1 MKKFY
6 FLFLFALIAS
16 IGNLYAAEKTV
27 TWNFAGRK
35 SGTGATTSCELK
47 VQSGSASGTWKIT
60 ASKKFSA
67 QTGRGSTSVTLG
79 SKNDPCT
86 DAKLELTN
94 SPIPEG
100 AQIKKVSITAKT
112 NNANGATF
120 GLQIGG
126 VSSET
131 TLTFDKTKTTQE
143 FTESKVGNVVLVI
156 NTLNQS
162 NVSLYSISITYEE
175 VAETKC
181 AKPTFN
187 LENGKTYTDAQTL
200 VITSTTADAT
210 IHYTINRGEE
220 KTGQPAEFTENG
232 EYTVDAWA
240 TKDNLTES
248 DHASIKFTIAKKCAA
263 PTFTPAAG
271 FLKLGNAI
279 TFTSAT
285 ADAEV
290 YYQYSYNGG
299 EYTSFVKGTSFTP
312 DKEGTYKIIAK
323 ATKTGL
329 EDGVSG
335 EQIYEVGNLVFY
347 ESFDKNDGTGGNDGK
362 WSGSIASN
370 DIQYDVTGWT
380 CQNASGAN
388 KCAKFGTSSKKGT
401 ATTPALTDLE
411 GDAILTFK
419 AAPWNTEGGKMSVT
433 ISDGTIET
441 SEFELINNT
450 FTEYS
455 VKISGGATSKITFT
469 SSEARFFLDEVKV
482 KQVAVATPTITPN
495 GGDVKVGDKITF
507 ATKTDGAT
515 LSYSTDGGQTW
526 TPGSE
531 YAAAT
536 VGELNLWVK
545 ATKGSD
551 ESAVAKA
558 TFNVVDPNAIGS
570 VNINITADKTA
581 KTGELFGTMTVAVPM
596 PINATVM
603 DVVIKKD
610 GKEFSSDK
618 NLTAEFSKEITET
631 GTYEIDVTANNDKEI
646 IGDKKT
652 AEFYSNKLTDIA
664 DFLLYGPECNN
675 LFGSD
680 VVYEFTCPLSVTYA
694 NGSNL
699 WVTDGTDGMLIFQRG
714 GFSTAYTNGTVF
726 AKGIKGQYT
735 VYNNTIEL
743 TEPVLTET
751 TEGATVDPKQ
761 IEIAAISADNQNQF
775 VIIKDAVLNVKNET
789 FADAAG
795 NTVDMYD
802 KKFCTVPAD
811 GTYDVVG
818 IVSYYGY
825 SEAEAA
831 TQVYPL
837 AFLTAPTAT
846 LGFTAAEINEMPWLA
861 ANDKVLTEEATEV
874 KDASCV
880 KLTCE
885 EGAQIE
891 YTLVSAETGSSTAT
905 VESGAE
911 IVGLIKGEVYEL
923 TVCAVKGG
931 YKSASRQYTFTITG
945 STSSVSSMSAEG
957 VKVFA
962 TEGGVEVVAAE
973 ATDVAVYTVAGQLVR
988 QARVAEDSTLVNVAP
1003 GFYVVRA
1010 NGTATK
1016 VIVR

>member
-16 IGNLYAAEKTV
+16 ISNLYAAEKTV
-27 TWNFAGRK
+27 TWNFDEFPGDGLKADGFVTYVLSGEKCASTGGKASANIVTVNKYVNITNISFKISKTSDNKKTSVYKVYISENGK
-35 SGTGATTSCELK
+35 SWTNVGASPNYTDDKGIVKGKWTDVSLDFSTDADKKTGY
-47 VQSGSASGTWKIT
+47 VKIEYT
-60 ASKKFSA
+60 
-67 QTGRGSTSVTLG
+67 GSTAVRLI
-79 SKNDPCT
+79 
-86 DAKLELTN
+86 DA
-94 SPIPEG
+94 
-100 AQIKKVSITAKT
+100 
-112 NNANGATF
+112 
-120 GLQIGG
+120 
-126 VSSET
+126 
-131 TLTFDKTKTTQE
+131 
-143 FTESKVGNVVLVI
+143 
-156 NTLNQS
+156 
-162 NVSLYSISITYEE
+162 ISITYEE
-175 VAETKC
+175 AEGPTPVVSKC
-181 AKPTFN
+181 AT
-187 LENGKTYTDAQTL
+187 
-200 VITSTTADAT
+200 
-210 IHYTINRGEE
+210 
-220 KTGQPAEFTENG
+220 
-232 EYTVDAWA
+232 
-240 TKDNLTES
+240 
-248 DHASIKFTIAKKCAA
+248 

-299 EYTSFVKGTSFTP
+299 EYNSFVKGTSFTP

-329 EDGVSG
+329 EDGVSE

-347 ESFDKNDGTGGNDGK
+347 ESFDKNDGTGGNDGQ
-362 WSGSIASN
+362 WSGNIATN
-370 DIQYDVTGWT
+370 EIQYDVAGWT
-380 CQNASGAN
+380 CENEKGAN
-388 KCAKFGTSSKKGT
+388 KCAKFGASTKGK
-401 ATTPALTDLE
+401 ATTPALTGLG
-411 GDAILTFK
+411 GDAVLTFK
-419 AAPWNTEGGKMSVT
+419 AGAWNIEKEKTTLNISITNGTLDKTSV
-433 ISDGTIET
+433 DLKKGE
-441 SEFELINNT
+441 
-450 FTEYS
+450 FTEYT
-455 VKISGGATSKITFT
+455 INITGADATSKITF
-469 SSEARFFLDEVKV
+469 EAAVDKNNRFFLDEVKV

-515 LSYSTDGGQTW
+515 LSYSTDEGKTW

-536 VGELNLWVK
+536 VGALNLWVK

-581 KTGELFGTMTVAVPM
+581 KTGELFGTMIVAVPM

-699 WVTDGTDGMLIFQRG
+699 WVTDGRDGMLIFQRG

-795 NTVDMYD
+795 NTVDMFN
-802 KKFCTVPAD
+802 KEFCTVPAD

-818 IVSYYGY
+818 IVSYFGY
-825 SEAEAA
+825 PNNVPA

-945 STSSVSSMSAEG
+945 STSSVSSMSSEG

-962 TEGGVEVVAAE
+962 AEGGVEVVAEEAAE
-973 ATDVAVYTVAGQLVR
+973 VAVYTAAGQLVR
-988 QARVAEDSTLVNVAP
+988 QARVAEGSTLVNVAP

>member
-16 IGNLYAAEKTV
+16 ISNLYAAEKTV
-27 TWNFAGRK
+27 TYTFTSKTWEAAEGNWNPLKEGNSKEDRGVAVTSAV
-35 SGTGATTSCELK
+35 SGASAESP
-47 VQSGSASGTWKIT
+47 SGFSKIT
-60 ASKKFSA
+60 SVNMVWSTSKKGVGTINMYIS
-67 QTGRGSTSVTLG
+67 G
-79 SKNDPCT
+79 
-86 DAKLELTN
+86 E
-94 SPIPEG
+94 
-100 AQIKKVSITAKT
+100 KV
-112 NNANGATF
+112 G
-120 GLQIGG
+120 
-126 VSSET
+126 SET
-131 TLTFDKTKTTQE
+131 VGKSMSNKNFSVATDPSNTSGVVKFDVKCTAGTIYIK
-143 FTESKVGNVVLVI
+143 
-156 NTLNQS
+156 
-162 NVSLYSISITYEE
+162 SISITYEE

-181 AKPTFN
+181 AT
-187 LENGKTYTDAQTL
+187 
-200 VITSTTADAT
+200 
-210 IHYTINRGEE
+210 
-220 KTGQPAEFTENG
+220 
-232 EYTVDAWA
+232 
-240 TKDNLTES
+240 
-248 DHASIKFTIAKKCAA
+248 

-271 FLKLGNAI
+271 YLKLGNAI

-285 ADAEV
+285 ADAEIS
-290 YYQYSYNGG
+290 YQYSYNGG

-526 TPGSE
+526 TQGSE

-536 VGELNLWVK
+536 VGALNLWVK

-631 GTYEIDVTANNDKEI
+631 GTYEIEVIAMNDNEGI
-646 IGDKKT
+646 TEDKKT
-652 AEFYSNKLTDIA
+652 AKFYSNKLTDIE

-680 VVYEFTCPLSVTYA
+680 VVYEFTCPLSVTFS
-694 NGSNL
+694 NGENL
-699 WVTDGTDGMLIFQRG
+699 WVTDGTDGMLIFKKG

-735 VYNNTIEL
+735 VYRNTIEL
-743 TEPVLTET
+743 LNPTLTET
-751 TEGATVDPKQ
+751 TEGATIDPKQ
-761 IEIAAISADNQNQF
+761 IEIAGISADNQNQF

-861 ANDKVLTEEATEV
+861 ANDIVLTEDGSFENMN
-874 KDASCV
+874 ASCV

-891 YTLVSAETGSSTAT
+891 YTLDSGEPSPSTAT
-905 VESGAE
+905 VESGTE
-911 IVGLIKGEVYEL
+911 IGFTDGESYML

-931 YKSASRQYTFTITG
+931 YKSASREYLFSIG
-945 STSSVSSMSAEG
+945 KTSSVSSMSVDG

-962 TEGGVEVVAAE
+962 AEGGVEVVADEAAE
-973 ATDVAVYTVAGQLVR
+973 VAVYTAAGQLVR
-988 QARVAEDSTLVNVAP
+988 QARVAEGSTLVNVAP

>member
-1 MKKFY
+1 M
-6 FLFLFALIAS
+6 FALIAS

-60 ASKKFSA
+60 ASEKFSA
-67 QTGRGSTSVTLG
+67 QTGSGSTSVTLG
-79 SKNDPCT
+79 SRNNPCI

-100 AQIKKVSITAKT
+100 AQIKKVSITANT
-112 NNANGATF
+112 NKAKGATF

-131 TLTFDKTKTTQE
+131 TLTFDNTRTTQE
-143 FTESKVGNVVLVI
+143 FTESKVGNIVLVI
-156 NTLNQS
+156 NTLNKP

-181 AKPTFN
+181 A
-187 LENGKTYTDAQTL
+187 
-200 VITSTTADAT
+200 
-210 IHYTINRGEE
+210 
-220 KTGQPAEFTENG
+220 
-232 EYTVDAWA
+232 
-240 TKDNLTES
+240 
-248 DHASIKFTIAKKCAA
+248 
-263 PTFTPAAG
+263 
-271 FLKLGNAI
+271 
-279 TFTSAT
+279 
-285 ADAEV
+285 
-290 YYQYSYNGG
+290 
-299 EYTSFVKGTSFTP
+299 
-312 DKEGTYKIIAK
+312 
-323 ATKTGL
+323 
-329 EDGVSG
+329 
-335 EQIYEVGNLVFY
+335 
-347 ESFDKNDGTGGNDGK
+347 
-362 WSGSIASN
+362 
-370 DIQYDVTGWT
+370 
-380 CQNASGAN
+380 
-388 KCAKFGTSSKKGT
+388 
-401 ATTPALTDLE
+401 
-411 GDAILTFK
+411 
-419 AAPWNTEGGKMSVT
+419 
-433 ISDGTIET
+433 
-441 SEFELINNT
+441 
-450 FTEYS
+450 
-455 VKISGGATSKITFT
+455 
-469 SSEARFFLDEVKV
+469 
-482 KQVAVATPTITPN
+482 TPTITPN
-495 GGDVKVGDKITF
+495 GGDVNVGGKITF

-515 LSYSTDGGQTW
+515 LSYSTDEGKTW

-531 YAAAT
+531 YTATT
-536 VGELNLWVK
+536 VGALNLWVK
-545 ATKGSD
+545 ATKDSD

-570 VNINITADKTA
+570 VNINITADKKA
-581 KTGELFGTMTVAVPM
+581 KTGEFFGTMTVAVPM
-596 PINATVM
+596 PINATEM
-603 DVVIKKD
+603 DVVIKKN
-610 GKEFSSDK
+610 GKEFSSD
-618 NLTAEFSKEITET
+618 NGLMAEFSKEITET
-631 GTYEIDVTANNDKEI
+631 GTYEINVTAKNDNDITE
-646 IGDKKT
+646 GTGT
-652 AEFYSNKLTDIA
+652 AIFYSNKLTDIA

-680 VVYEFTCPLSVTYA
+680 VVYEFTCPLSVTFSK
-694 NGSNL
+694 GENL
-699 WVTDGTDGMLIFQRG
+699 WVTDGTDGMLIFKRG
-714 GFSTAYTNGTVF
+714 GFTTAYTNGTVF
-726 AKGIKGQYT
+726 AKGIKGQYY

-743 TEPVLTET
+743 TSPILTET

-761 IEIAAISADNQNQF
+761 IEIAAITADNQNQF
-775 VIIKDAVLNVKNET
+775 VVIKDAVLNVKNKT
-789 FADAAG
+789 FADATG

-818 IVSYYGY
+818 IVSYFGY
-825 SEAEAA
+825 SEAVAA

-846 LGFTAAEINEMPWLA
+846 LGFTAAEIKKNPWIA

-891 YTLVSAETGSSTAT
+891 YTLVSAEIGSSTAT

-911 IVGLIKGEVYEL
+911 IVGLIKDESYEL

-931 YKSASRQYTFTITG
+931 YKSASRQYVFTITG

-962 TEGGVEVVAAE
+962 AEGGVEVVAAE

-988 QARVAEDSTLVNVAP
+988 QARVAEGNTLVNVAP

>member
-16 IGNLYAAEKTV
+16 IGNLYAAEV
-27 TWNFAGRK
+27 TD
-35 SGTGATTSCELK
+35 
-47 VQSGSASGTWKIT
+47 VIT
-60 ASKKFSA
+60 ASNLKATGTTYVVFSDVKVTSDALYSGQSA
-67 QTGRGSTSVTLG
+67 QTDNNSGIIQLTHKKKNKRNVGIVSTVSGGLIKSVLIEVDNSNTNTYSVYAKKTAYSAIENLYDTSSS
-79 SKNDPCT
+79 SKGDLI
-86 DAKLELTN
+86 LENTSTKSVDVAGEYYYIGIRSKSN
-94 SPIPEG
+94 
-100 AQIKKVSITAKT
+100 AVKIKKIT
-112 NNANGATF
+112 
-120 GLQIGG
+120 
-126 VSSET
+126 
-131 TLTFDKTKTTQE
+131 
-143 FTESKVGNVVLVI
+143 
-156 NTLNQS
+156 
-162 NVSLYSISITYEE
+162 ITY
-175 VAETKC
+175 V
-181 AKPTFN
+181 N
-187 LENGKTYTDAQTL
+187 
-200 VITSTTADAT
+200 
-210 IHYTINRGEE
+210 
-220 KTGQPAEFTENG
+220 
-232 EYTVDAWA
+232 
-240 TKDNLTES
+240 
-248 DHASIKFTIAKKCAA
+248 
-263 PTFTPAAG
+263 
-271 FLKLGNAI
+271 
-279 TFTSAT
+279 
-285 ADAEV
+285 
-290 YYQYSYNGG
+290 
-299 EYTSFVKGTSFTP
+299 
-312 DKEGTYKIIAK
+312 
-323 ATKTGL
+323 
-329 EDGVSG
+329 
-335 EQIYEVGNLVFY
+335 
-347 ESFDKNDGTGGNDGK
+347 
-362 WSGSIASN
+362 
-370 DIQYDVTGWT
+370 
-380 CQNASGAN
+380 
-388 KCAKFGTSSKKGT
+388 SS
-401 ATTPALTDLE
+401 
-411 GDAILTFK
+411 
-419 AAPWNTEGGKMSVT
+419 
-433 ISDGTIET
+433 
-441 SEFELINNT
+441 
-450 FTEYS
+450 
-455 VKISGGATSKITFT
+455 
-469 SSEARFFLDEVKV
+469 
-482 KQVAVATPTITPN
+482 VATPTITPN

-531 YAAAT
+531 YTATT
-536 VGELNLWVK
+536 VGALNLWVK

-631 GTYEIDVTANNDKEI
+631 GTYEIEVIAMNDNEGI
-646 IGDKKT
+646 TGDKKT

-818 IVSYYGY
+818 IVSYFGY
-825 SEAEAA
+825 SGAVPA

-861 ANDKVLTEEATEV
+861 ANDIVLTEDGSFENMN
-874 KDASCV
+874 ASCV

-891 YTLVSAETGSSTAT
+891 YTLDSTGSSVLTKT
-905 VESGAE
+905 VESGTE
-911 IVGLIKGEVYEL
+911 IGFTDGEYCML
-923 TVCAVKGG
+923 TVCVVKGG
-931 YKSASRQYTFTITG
+931 YKSASRKYEFGIG
-945 STSSVSSMSAEG
+945 KTSSVSSMSSEG

-962 TEGGVEVVAAE
+962 AEGGVEVVAEEAAE
-973 ATDVAVYTVAGQLVR
+973 VAVYTAAGQLVR
-988 QARVAEDSTLVNVAP
+988 QARVAEGSTLVNVAP

>member
-16 IGNLYAAEKTV
+16 IGNLYAAEV
-27 TWNFAGRK
+27 TD
-35 SGTGATTSCELK
+35 
-47 VQSGSASGTWKIT
+47 VIT
-60 ASKKFSA
+60 ASNLKATGTTYVLFSNVKVTSEASYSGQSA
-67 QTGRGSTSVTLG
+67 QTGNNTGIIQLNNSK
-79 SKNDPCT
+79 KNDHNIGIVST
-86 DAKLELTN
+86 VSGGL
-94 SPIPEG
+94 
-100 AQIKKVSITAKT
+100 IKSVSIEVD
-112 NNANGATF
+112 NSNANTYSVYAK
-120 GLQIGG
+120 
-126 VSSET
+126 
-131 TLTFDKTKTTQE
+131 KTAYSAIEDLYNDPKQGDLIL
-143 FTESKVGNVVLVI
+143 ESK
-156 NTLNQS
+156 
-162 NVSLYSISITYEE
+162 
-175 VAETKC
+175 
-181 AKPTFN
+181 
-187 LENGKTYTDAQTL
+187 
-200 VITSTTADAT
+200 ST
-210 IHYTINRGEE
+210 
-220 KTGQPAEFTENG
+220 
-232 EYTVDAWA
+232 
-240 TKDNLTES
+240 
-248 DHASIKFTIAKKCAA
+248 
-263 PTFTPAAG
+263 
-271 FLKLGNAI
+271 
-279 TFTSAT
+279 
-285 ADAEV
+285 
-290 YYQYSYNGG
+290 
-299 EYTSFVKGTSFTP
+299 
-312 DKEGTYKIIAK
+312 
-323 ATKTGL
+323 
-329 EDGVSG
+329 
-335 EQIYEVGNLVFY
+335 
-347 ESFDKNDGTGGNDGK
+347 
-362 WSGSIASN
+362 GSV
-370 DIQYDVTGWT
+370 DVTGEYYYI
-380 CQNASGAN
+380 GIR
-388 KCAKFGTSSKKGT
+388 SKK
-401 ATTPALTDLE
+401 
-411 GDAILTFK
+411 
-419 AAPWNTEGGKMSVT
+419 NV
-433 ISDGTIET
+433 
-441 SEFELINNT
+441 
-450 FTEYS
+450 
-455 VKISGGATSKITFT
+455 VKIKKITIT
-469 SSEARFFLDEVKV
+469 YINSSVS
-482 KQVAVATPTITPN
+482 TPTITPN

-515 LSYSTDGGQTW
+515 LSYSTDEGKTW

-536 VGELNLWVK
+536 VGALNLWVK

-631 GTYEIDVTANNDKEI
+631 GTYEIDVTANNDKEN

-775 VIIKDAVLNVKNET
+775 VIIKDAVLNVKNKT

-818 IVSYYGY
+818 IVSYFGY
-825 SEAEAA
+825 SGAVPA

-945 STSSVSSMSAEG
+945 STSSVSSMSVEG

-962 TEGGVEVVAAE
+962 AEGGVEVVAEEAAE
-973 ATDVAVYTVAGQLVR
+973 VAVYTAAGQLVR
-988 QARVAEDSTLVNVAP
+988 QARVAEGSTLVNVAP

>member
-60 ASKKFSA
+60 ASKKFYA
-67 QTGRGSTSVTLG
+67 QTGSGSTSVTLG

-112 NNANGATF
+112 NNAKGATF

-312 DKEGTYKIIAK
+312 DKEGTFKIIAK
-323 ATKTGL
+323 ATKTGF
-329 EDGVSG
+329 EDGVSE

-347 ESFDKNDGTGGNDGK
+347 ESFDKNDGTGGNDGQ
-362 WSGSIASN
+362 WSGNIATN

-380 CQNASGAN
+380 CPNASGAN

-469 SSEARFFLDEVKV
+469 SSEYRFFLDEVKV

-531 YAAAT
+531 YTATT
-536 VGELNLWVK
+536 VGALNLWVK

-818 IVSYYGY
+818 IVSYFGY
-825 SEAEAA
+825 SGAVPA

-962 TEGGVEVVAAE
+962 AEGGVEVVADE
-973 ATDVAVYTVAGQLVR
+973 ATDVAVYTAAGQLVR
-988 QARVAEDSTLVNVAP
+988 QARVAEGSTLVNVAP
-1003 GFYVVRA
+1003 GFYVVRT

>member
-16 IGNLYAAEKTV
+16 IGNLYAAEV
-27 TWNFAGRK
+27 TD
-35 SGTGATTSCELK
+35 
-47 VQSGSASGTWKIT
+47 VIT
-60 ASKKFSA
+60 ASNLKATGTTYVLFSNVKVTSEASYSGQSA
-67 QTGRGSTSVTLG
+67 QTGNNTGIIQLNSKKKNSRNIGIVSTVSGGLIKSVSIEVDNSNANTYSVYAKKTAYSAIEDLY
-79 SKNDPCT
+79 NDP
-86 DAKLELTN
+86 KQGNLILESKSTGSLDVAGEYYYIGIRSKSN
-94 SPIPEG
+94 
-100 AQIKKVSITAKT
+100 AVKIKKIT
-112 NNANGATF
+112 
-120 GLQIGG
+120 
-126 VSSET
+126 
-131 TLTFDKTKTTQE
+131 
-143 FTESKVGNVVLVI
+143 
-156 NTLNQS
+156 
-162 NVSLYSISITYEE
+162 ITY
-175 VAETKC
+175 V
-181 AKPTFN
+181 N
-187 LENGKTYTDAQTL
+187 
-200 VITSTTADAT
+200 
-210 IHYTINRGEE
+210 
-220 KTGQPAEFTENG
+220 
-232 EYTVDAWA
+232 
-240 TKDNLTES
+240 
-248 DHASIKFTIAKKCAA
+248 
-263 PTFTPAAG
+263 
-271 FLKLGNAI
+271 
-279 TFTSAT
+279 
-285 ADAEV
+285 
-290 YYQYSYNGG
+290 
-299 EYTSFVKGTSFTP
+299 
-312 DKEGTYKIIAK
+312 
-323 ATKTGL
+323 
-329 EDGVSG
+329 
-335 EQIYEVGNLVFY
+335 
-347 ESFDKNDGTGGNDGK
+347 
-362 WSGSIASN
+362 
-370 DIQYDVTGWT
+370 
-380 CQNASGAN
+380 
-388 KCAKFGTSSKKGT
+388 SS
-401 ATTPALTDLE
+401 
-411 GDAILTFK
+411 
-419 AAPWNTEGGKMSVT
+419 
-433 ISDGTIET
+433 
-441 SEFELINNT
+441 
-450 FTEYS
+450 
-455 VKISGGATSKITFT
+455 
-469 SSEARFFLDEVKV
+469 
-482 KQVAVATPTITPN
+482 VATPTITPN
-495 GGDVKVGDKITF
+495 GGDVNVGDKITF

-515 LSYSTDGGQTW
+515 LSYSTDEGKTW

-531 YAAAT
+531 YTAAA
-536 VGELNLWVK
+536 VGALNLWVK
-545 ATKGSD
+545 ATKDSD

-581 KTGELFGTMTVAVPM
+581 ATGELFGTMTVAVPM
-596 PINATVM
+596 PNNATKM

-618 NLTAEFSKEITET
+618 GLTAEFSKEITET

-646 IGDKKT
+646 TGDTET
-652 AEFYSNKLTDIA
+652 AKFYSNKLTDIA

-761 IEIAAISADNQNQF
+761 IEIAAIKADNQNQF
-775 VIIKDAVLNVKNET
+775 VIIKDAVLNVKNKT

-802 KKFCTVPAD
+802 KKFCTVPAN

-818 IVSYYGY
+818 IVSYFGY
-825 SEAEAA
+825 SGAVPA

-861 ANDKVLTEEATEV
+861 ANDIVLTEDGSFE
-874 KDASCV
+874 DINASCV

-891 YTLVSAETGSSTAT
+891 YTLDSGEPSPSTAT
-905 VESGAE
+905 VESGTE
-911 IVGLIKGEVYEL
+911 IGFTDGESYML

-931 YKSASRQYTFTITG
+931 YKSASREYLFSIG
-945 STSSVSSMSAEG
+945 KTSSVSSMSVDG

-962 TEGGVEVVAAE
+962 AEGGVEVVADEAAE
-973 ATDVAVYTVAGQLVR
+973 VAVYTAAGQLVR
-988 QARVAEDSTLVNVAP
+988 QARVAEGSTLVNVTP

>member
-60 ASKKFSA
+60 ASKEFSA
-67 QTGRGSTSVTLG
+67 QTGSGSTSVTLG
-79 SKNDPCT
+79 SKKNPCK

-94 SPIPEG
+94 SPIPKV
-100 AQIKKVSITAKT
+100 AQIKKVSITAK
-112 NNANGATF
+112 ASKKEGATF

-126 VSSET
+126 VPSGT
-131 TLTFDKTKTTQE
+131 TLTFNESKTTQE
-143 FTESKVGNVVLVI
+143 FTESKGGNVVLVI
-156 NTLNQS
+156 NTNTLNQA

-181 AKPTFN
+181 ATPTFN
-187 LENGKTYTDAQTL
+187 LTADATYTDAQTL

-299 EYTSFVKGTSFTP
+299 EYNSFVKGTSFTP
-312 DKEGTYKIIAK
+312 DKEGTFKIIAK
-323 ATKTGL
+323 ATKTGF
-329 EDGVSG
+329 EDGVSE

-347 ESFDKNDGTGGNDGK
+347 ESFDKNDGTGGNDGQ
-362 WSGSIASN
+362 WSGNIATN

-380 CQNASGAN
+380 CPNASGAN

-482 KQVAVATPTITPN
+482 VAIVKEPKEPT
-495 GGDVKVGDKITF
+495 V
-507 ATKTDGAT
+507 
-515 LSYSTDGGQTW
+515 
-526 TPGSE
+526 
-531 YAAAT
+531 
-536 VGELNLWVK
+536 
-545 ATKGSD
+545 
-551 ESAVAKA
+551 
-558 TFNVVDPNAIGS
+558 
-570 VNINITADKTA
+570 
-581 KTGELFGTMTVAVPM
+581 
-596 PINATVM
+596 
-603 DVVIKKD
+603 
-610 GKEFSSDK
+610 
-618 NLTAEFSKEITET
+618 
-631 GTYEIDVTANNDKEI
+631 
-646 IGDKKT
+646 
-652 AEFYSNKLTDIA
+652 
-664 DFLLYGPECNN
+664 
-675 LFGSD
+675 
-680 VVYEFTCPLSVTYA
+680 
-694 NGSNL
+694 
-699 WVTDGTDGMLIFQRG
+699 
-714 GFSTAYTNGTVF
+714 
-726 AKGIKGQYT
+726 
-735 VYNNTIEL
+735 
-743 TEPVLTET
+743 
-751 TEGATVDPKQ
+751 
-761 IEIAAISADNQNQF
+761 
-775 VIIKDAVLNVKNET
+775 
-789 FADAAG
+789 
-795 NTVDMYD
+795 
-802 KKFCTVPAD
+802 
-811 GTYDVVG
+811 
-818 IVSYYGY
+818 
-825 SEAEAA
+825 
-831 TQVYPL
+831 
-837 AFLTAPTAT
+837 T

-988 QARVAEDSTLVNVAP
+988 QARVAEGSTLVNVAP

>member
-1 MKKFY
+1 M
-6 FLFLFALIAS
+6 
-16 IGNLYAAEKTV
+16 V
-27 TWNFAGRK
+27 
-35 SGTGATTSCELK
+35 
-47 VQSGSASGTWKIT
+47 
-60 ASKKFSA
+60 
-67 QTGRGSTSVTLG
+67 
-79 SKNDPCT
+79 
-86 DAKLELTN
+86 
-94 SPIPEG
+94 PEG
-100 AQIKKVSITAKT
+100 VTS
-112 NNANGATF
+112 
-120 GLQIGG
+120 
-126 VSSET
+126 
-131 TLTFDKTKTTQE
+131 LTF
-143 FTESKVGNVVLVI
+143 KVTNTDNAKKAQNGRYDDFKLVG
-156 NTLNQS
+156 
-162 NVSLYSISITYEE
+162 YE
-175 VAETKC
+175 AETKC
-181 AKPTFN
+181 ATPTFN
-187 LENGKTYTDAQTL
+187 LTADATYTDAQTL

-210 IHYTINRGEE
+210 IHYTINGGEP
-220 KTGQPAEFTENG
+220 KTGKPAEFTENG
-232 EYTVDAWA
+232 KYTVEAWA
-240 TKDNLTES
+240 TKDGLTDSE
-248 DHASIKFTIAKKCAA
+248 HASITFTIAKKCAA
-263 PTFTPAAG
+263 PTFIPAAG

-299 EYTSFVKGTSFTP
+299 EYNSFVKGISFTP

-323 ATKTGL
+323 ATKTGF
-329 EDGVSG
+329 EDGVSE

-347 ESFDKNDGTGGNDGK
+347 ESFDKNDGTGGNDGQ
-362 WSGSIASN
+362 WNDNIATN
-370 DIQYDVTGWT
+370 DIQYDVAGWS
-380 CQNASGAN
+380 CQKASGAN
-388 KCAKFGTSSKKGT
+388 KCAKFGTSGAKGK
-401 ATTPALTDLE
+401 ATTPALAGLE

-419 AAPWNTEGGKMSVT
+419 AAPWDKEGGKMTVA
-433 ISDGTIET
+433 ISNGTIEEA
-441 SEFELINNT
+441 EFVLSNNT

-455 VKISGGATSKITFT
+455 VKIRGGATSKITFT
-469 SSEARFFLDEVKV
+469 SENNRFFLDEVKV

-495 GGDVKVGDKITF
+495 GGDVSVGDKITF

-515 LSYSTDGGQTW
+515 LSYSTDEGKTW

-531 YAAAT
+531 YTAAA
-536 VGELNLWVK
+536 VGALNLWVK
-545 ATKGSD
+545 ATKDSD

-570 VNINITADKTA
+570 VNINITADKKA

-596 PINATVM
+596 PINATEM
-603 DVVIKKD
+603 EVVIKKD
-610 GKEFSSDK
+610 GKEFINKKGLS
-618 NLTAEFSKEITET
+618 TEFSTVITET
-631 GTYEIDVTANNDKEI
+631 GTYEINVIANNDNDITDGTE
-646 IGDKKT
+646 T
-652 AEFYSNKLTDIA
+652 AKFYSNKLTDIL

-818 IVSYYGY
+818 IVSYFGY
-825 SEAEAA
+825 SGAVPA

-846 LGFTAAEINEMPWLA
+846 LGFTAAEINEMSWLA
-861 ANDKVLTEEATEV
+861 ANDKVLTEDGLFE
-874 KDASCV
+874 DINASCV

-891 YTLVSAETGSSTAT
+891 YTLDSGEPSPSTAT
-905 VESGAE
+905 VESGTE
-911 IVGLIKGEVYEL
+911 IGFTDGESYML

-931 YKSASRQYTFTITG
+931 YKSASREYMFSIG
-945 STSSVSSMSAEG
+945 KTSSVSSMSAEG
-957 VKVFA
+957 VKVVA
-962 TEGGVEVVAAE
+962 AEGGVEVVAEEAAE
-973 ATDVAVYTVAGQLVR
+973 VAVYTAAGQLVR
-988 QARVAEDSTLVNVAP
+988 QARVAEGSTLVNVAP

>member
-27 TWNFAGRK
+27 TWNFDNFPEDGLAAEKFK
-35 SGTGATTSCELK
+35 SYNLSGEKCASTGGKASADIVTVNKYVNITNISFKISKTSKNSKSSVYK
-47 VQSGSASGTWKIT
+47 VYISENGKSWIYVGASPNYTSAEIKNGKWTDVSLNFAQDKKTGYVKIEYT
-60 ASKKFSA
+60 
-67 QTGRGSTSVTLG
+67 GSTAERLI
-79 SKNDPCT
+79 
-86 DAKLELTN
+86 DA
-94 SPIPEG
+94 
-100 AQIKKVSITAKT
+100 
-112 NNANGATF
+112 
-120 GLQIGG
+120 
-126 VSSET
+126 
-131 TLTFDKTKTTQE
+131 
-143 FTESKVGNVVLVI
+143 
-156 NTLNQS
+156 
-162 NVSLYSISITYEE
+162 ISITYEE
-175 VAETKC
+175 AEG
-181 AKPTFN
+181 PTP
-187 LENGKTYTDAQTL
+187 
-200 VITSTTADAT
+200 VVS
-210 IHYTINRGEE
+210 
-220 KTGQPAEFTENG
+220 
-232 EYTVDAWA
+232 
-240 TKDNLTES
+240 
-248 DHASIKFTIAKKCAA
+248 KCAA

-271 FLKLGNAI
+271 YLKLGNAI

-285 ADAEV
+285 ADAEIS
-290 YYQYSYNGG
+290 YQYSYNGG

-329 EDGVSG
+329 EDGISG
-335 EQIYEVGNLVFY
+335 EQTYEVGNLVFY
-347 ESFDKNDGTGGNDGK
+347 ESFDKNDGTGGNDGQ
-362 WSGSIASN
+362 WNGNIATSSIK
-370 DIQYDVTGWT
+370 YDVTGWT
-380 CQNASGAN
+380 CLNASGAN

-401 ATTPALTDLE
+401 ATTPALTGLA
-411 GDAILTFK
+411 GDAVLAFK
-419 AAPWNTEGGKMSVT
+419 AGAWNVTDEKTTLNISITNGTLDKTSV
-433 ISDGTIET
+433 
-441 SEFELINNT
+441 ELKKGE
-450 FTEYS
+450 FTEYT
-455 VKISGGATSKITFT
+455 INITGADATSKITF
-469 SSEARFFLDEVKV
+469 EAAEVEDNRFFLDEVKI

-495 GGDVKVGDKITF
+495 GGDVNVGDKITF
-507 ATKTDGAT
+507 VTKTDGAT

-531 YAAAT
+531 YTAAK
-536 VGELNLWVK
+536 VGALNLWVK
-545 ATKGSD
+545 ATKDSD

-581 KTGELFGTMTVAVPM
+581 ATGELFGTMTVAVPM
-596 PINATVM
+596 PINATEM

-610 GKEFSSDK
+610 GKEFINKKGLS
-618 NLTAEFSKEITET
+618 TEFSTVITET
-631 GTYEIDVTANNDKEI
+631 GTYEIDVIANNDKEMT
-646 IGDKKT
+646 GDKKT

-735 VYNNTIEL
+735 VYNNTTIEL

-761 IEIAAISADNQNQF
+761 IEISAIKADNQNQF

-795 NTVDMYD
+795 NTVDMFN
-802 KKFCTVPAD
+802 KEFCTVPAD

-818 IVSYYGY
+818 IVSYYKPKK
-825 SEAEAA
+825 AEAA

-861 ANDKVLTEEATEV
+861 ANDIVLTEDGSFEGMN
-874 KDASCV
+874 ASCV

-891 YTLVSAETGSSTAT
+891 YTLDSGEPSPSTAT
-905 VESGAE
+905 VESGTE
-911 IVGLIKGEVYEL
+911 IGFTDGESYML

-931 YKSASRQYTFTITG
+931 YKSASREYMFSIG
-945 STSSVSSMSAEG
+945 KTSSVSSMSAEG

-962 TEGGVEVVAAE
+962 AEGGVEVVADEAAE
-973 ATDVAVYTVAGQLVR
+973 VAVYTAAGQLVR
-988 QARVAEDSTLVNVAP
+988 QARVAEGSTLVNVTP

>member
-16 IGNLYAAEKTV
+16 IGNLYATEKTV
-27 TWNFAGRK
+27 TYTFTSKTWEAAEGNWNSLKNGDSKEARGVAVTNAVSGASAESPSGFSKITSVNMVWSTSGKGAGTINMYISNNNVGSKTVGK
-35 SGTGATTSCELK
+35 SQSNQKFSVVTDPSTTSGVVKFDVKCTK
-47 VQSGSASGTWKIT
+47 GTIY
-60 ASKKFSA
+60 
-67 QTGRGSTSVTLG
+67 
-79 SKNDPCT
+79 
-86 DAKLELTN
+86 
-94 SPIPEG
+94 
-100 AQIKKVSITAKT
+100 IK
-112 NNANGATF
+112 
-120 GLQIGG
+120 
-126 VSSET
+126 
-131 TLTFDKTKTTQE
+131 
-143 FTESKVGNVVLVI
+143 
-156 NTLNQS
+156 
-162 NVSLYSISITYEE
+162 SISITYEE
-175 VAETKC
+175 GVETKC
-181 AKPTFN
+181 AT
-187 LENGKTYTDAQTL
+187 
-200 VITSTTADAT
+200 
-210 IHYTINRGEE
+210 
-220 KTGQPAEFTENG
+220 
-232 EYTVDAWA
+232 
-240 TKDNLTES
+240 
-248 DHASIKFTIAKKCAA
+248 

-271 FLKLGNAI
+271 YLKLGNAI

-299 EYTSFVKGTSFTP
+299 EYNSFVKGTSFTP

-329 EDGVSG
+329 DDGVSE

-362 WSGSIASN
+362 WSGNIAIN
-370 DIQYDVTGWT
+370 DIQYDVAGWT
-380 CQNASGAN
+380 CENEKGAN
-388 KCAKFGTSSKKGT
+388 MCARFGTSGKKGT

-469 SSEARFFLDEVKV
+469 SSEDRFFLDEVKV

-495 GGDVKVGDKITF
+495 GGDVNVGDKITF

-515 LSYSTDGGQTW
+515 LSYSTDEGQTW
-526 TPGSE
+526 TQGSE
-531 YAAAT
+531 YTAAKA
-536 VGELNLWVK
+536 GALNLWVK
-545 ATKGSD
+545 ATKDSD

-558 TFNVVDPNAIGS
+558 TFNVVDPNAIS

-581 KTGELFGTMTVAVPM
+581 ATGELFGTMTVAVPM

-618 NLTAEFSKEITET
+618 GLTAEFSKEITET
-631 GTYEIDVTANNDKEI
+631 GTYEIDVTANNDNEI
-646 IGDKKT
+646 TGDTKT
-652 AEFYSNKLTDIA
+652 AKFYSNKLTDIA

-680 VVYEFTCPLSVTYA
+680 VVYEFTCPLSVTFSK
-694 NGSNL
+694 GENL

-735 VYNNTIEL
+735 VSRNTIEL
-743 TEPVLTET
+743 LNPTLTET
-751 TEGATVDPKQ
+751 TEGATINPKQ
-761 IEIAAISADNQNQF
+761 IEIAAIKADNQNQY
-775 VIIKDAVLNVKNET
+775 VIIKDAVLNVKNKT

-846 LGFTAAEINEMPWLA
+846 LGFTAAEINEMSWLA
-861 ANDKVLTEEATEV
+861 ANDKVLTEDGSFE
-874 KDASCV
+874 DINASCV

-891 YTLVSAETGSSTAT
+891 YTLDSGEPSPSTAT
-905 VESGAE
+905 VESGTE
-911 IVGLIKGEVYEL
+911 IGFTDGESYML

-931 YKSASRQYTFTITG
+931 YKSASREYVFSIG
-945 STSSVSSMSAEG
+945 KTSSVSSMSAEG
-957 VKVFA
+957 VKVVA
-962 TEGGVEVVAAE
+962 AEGGVKVVAEEAAE
-973 ATDVAVYTVAGQLVR
+973 VAVYTAAGQLVR
-988 QARVAEDSTLVNVAP
+988 QARVAEGSTLVNVAP

>member
-16 IGNLYAAEKTV
+16 IGNLYAAEV
-27 TWNFAGRK
+27 TD
-35 SGTGATTSCELK
+35 
-47 VQSGSASGTWKIT
+47 VIT
-60 ASKKFSA
+60 ASNLKATGTTYVLFSNVKVTSEASYSGQSA
-67 QTGRGSTSVTLG
+67 QTGNNTGIIQLNNSK
-79 SKNDPCT
+79 KNDRNIGIVST
-86 DAKLELTN
+86 VSGGL
-94 SPIPEG
+94 
-100 AQIKKVSITAKT
+100 IKSVSIEVDNSNAKT
-112 NNANGATF
+112 YSVYAK
-120 GLQIGG
+120 
-126 VSSET
+126 
-131 TLTFDKTKTTQE
+131 KTAYSAIEDLYNDPKQGDLIL
-143 FTESKVGNVVLVI
+143 ESK
-156 NTLNQS
+156 
-162 NVSLYSISITYEE
+162 
-175 VAETKC
+175 
-181 AKPTFN
+181 
-187 LENGKTYTDAQTL
+187 
-200 VITSTTADAT
+200 ST
-210 IHYTINRGEE
+210 
-220 KTGQPAEFTENG
+220 
-232 EYTVDAWA
+232 
-240 TKDNLTES
+240 
-248 DHASIKFTIAKKCAA
+248 
-263 PTFTPAAG
+263 
-271 FLKLGNAI
+271 
-279 TFTSAT
+279 
-285 ADAEV
+285 
-290 YYQYSYNGG
+290 
-299 EYTSFVKGTSFTP
+299 
-312 DKEGTYKIIAK
+312 
-323 ATKTGL
+323 
-329 EDGVSG
+329 
-335 EQIYEVGNLVFY
+335 
-347 ESFDKNDGTGGNDGK
+347 
-362 WSGSIASN
+362 GSV
-370 DIQYDVTGWT
+370 DVTGEYYYI
-380 CQNASGAN
+380 GIR
-388 KCAKFGTSSKKGT
+388 SKKG
-401 ATTPALTDLE
+401 
-411 GDAILTFK
+411 
-419 AAPWNTEGGKMSVT
+419 V
-433 ISDGTIET
+433 
-441 SEFELINNT
+441 
-450 FTEYS
+450 
-455 VKISGGATSKITFT
+455 VKIKKITIT
-469 SSEARFFLDEVKV
+469 YINSSVS
-482 KQVAVATPTITPN
+482 TPTITPN

-515 LSYSTDGGQTW
+515 LSYSTDEGKTW

-536 VGELNLWVK
+536 VGALNLWVK

-570 VNINITADKTA
+570 VNINITADKKA

-818 IVSYYGY
+818 IVSYFGY
-825 SEAEAA
+825 SGAVPA

-846 LGFTAAEINEMPWLA
+846 LGFTAAEINEMSWLA
-861 ANDKVLTEEATEV
+861 ANDKVLTEDGSFE
-874 KDASCV
+874 DINASCV

-891 YTLVSAETGSSTAT
+891 YTLDSGEPSPSTAT
-905 VESGAE
+905 VESGTE
-911 IVGLIKGEVYEL
+911 IGFTDGESYML

-931 YKSASRQYTFTITG
+931 YKSASREYMFSIG
-945 STSSVSSMSAEG
+945 KTSSVSSMSAEG

-962 TEGGVEVVAAE
+962 AEGGVEVVAEEAAE
-973 ATDVAVYTVAGQLVR
+973 VAVYTAAGQLVR
-988 QARVAEDSTLVNVAP
+988 QARVAEGSTLVNVAP

>member
-16 IGNLYAAEKTV
+16 ISNLYAAEKTV
-27 TWNFAGRK
+27 TYTFTSKTWEAAEGNWNPLKEGNSKEDRGVAVTSAV
-35 SGTGATTSCELK
+35 SGASAESP
-47 VQSGSASGTWKIT
+47 SGFSKIT
-60 ASKKFSA
+60 SVNMVWSTSKKGVGTINMYIS
-67 QTGRGSTSVTLG
+67 G
-79 SKNDPCT
+79 
-86 DAKLELTN
+86 E
-94 SPIPEG
+94 
-100 AQIKKVSITAKT
+100 KV
-112 NNANGATF
+112 G
-120 GLQIGG
+120 
-126 VSSET
+126 SET
-131 TLTFDKTKTTQE
+131 VGKSMSNKNFSVATDPSNTSGVVKFDVKCTAGTIYIK
-143 FTESKVGNVVLVI
+143 
-156 NTLNQS
+156 
-162 NVSLYSISITYEE
+162 SISITYEE

-181 AKPTFN
+181 AT
-187 LENGKTYTDAQTL
+187 
-200 VITSTTADAT
+200 
-210 IHYTINRGEE
+210 
-220 KTGQPAEFTENG
+220 
-232 EYTVDAWA
+232 
-240 TKDNLTES
+240 
-248 DHASIKFTIAKKCAA
+248 

-271 FLKLGNAI
+271 YLKLGNAI

-285 ADAEV
+285 ADAEIS
-290 YYQYSYNGG
+290 YQYSYNGG

-312 DKEGTYKIIAK
+312 DKEGKYKIIAK

-401 ATTPALTDLE
+401 ATTPALTGLA
-411 GDAILTFK
+411 GDAVLTFK
-419 AAPWNTEGGKMSVT
+419 AGAWNVTDEKTTLNISITNGTLDKTSV
-433 ISDGTIET
+433 
-441 SEFELINNT
+441 ELKKGE
-450 FTEYS
+450 FTEYT
-455 VKISGGATSKITFT
+455 INITGADATSKITF
-469 SSEARFFLDEVKV
+469 EAAEVEDNRFFLDEVKV

-515 LSYSTDGGQTW
+515 LSYSTDEGKTW

-531 YAAAT
+531 YTATT
-536 VGELNLWVK
+536 VGALNLWVK

-751 TEGATVDPKQ
+751 TEGATVYPKQ
-761 IEIAAISADNQNQF
+761 IEIAAISADKQNQF

-973 ATDVAVYTVAGQLVR
+973 ATDVAVYTAAGKLVR
-988 QARVAEDSTLVNVAP
+988 QARVAEGSTLVNVAP

>member
-27 TWNFAGRK
+27 TYKFTSKTWEATCDGVAANWTSIKAGSATLSSK
-35 SGTGATTSCELK
+35 GVPVQKKDTGAAAKSPKQFTKIASVKVVWGTSSNGEGSIDLYIENEKIGSQTVSTKATDK
-47 VQSGSASGTWKIT
+47 VFEVANP
-60 ASKKFSA
+60 
-67 QTGRGSTSVTLG
+67 STKDGYVRFAVNCRTST
-79 SKNDPCT
+79 
-86 DAKLELTN
+86 
-94 SPIPEG
+94 IY
-100 AQIKKVSITAKT
+100 IK
-112 NNANGATF
+112 
-120 GLQIGG
+120 
-126 VSSET
+126 
-131 TLTFDKTKTTQE
+131 
-143 FTESKVGNVVLVI
+143 
-156 NTLNQS
+156 
-162 NVSLYSISITYEE
+162 SISITYEE

-187 LENGKTYTDAQTL
+187 LTADAIYTDAQTL
-200 VITSTTADAT
+200 VITSTTEGAQIEYKIEGDKLTAPITGKQASPAT
-210 IHYTINRGEE
+210 VHLT
-220 KTGQPAEFTENG
+220 ANG
-232 EYTVDAWA
+232 TYMVTATA
-240 TKDNLTES
+240 TKEGLD
-248 DHASIKFTIAKKCAA
+248 ASELADLMFTIAKKCAA

-271 FLKLGNAI
+271 YLKLGNAI

-299 EYTSFVKGTSFTP
+299 EYNSFVKGTSFVP

-323 ATKTGL
+323 ATKTDF
-329 EDGVSG
+329 EDGVSE
-335 EQIYEVGNLVFY
+335 EQIYEVEDLVFY

-362 WSGSIASN
+362 WSGNIAAD
-370 DIQYDVTGWT
+370 DIQYDVAGWT
-380 CQNASGAN
+380 FINAKGAN
-388 KCAKFGTSSKKGT
+388 KCARIGTSGKKGT

-469 SSEARFFLDEVKV
+469 SSEDRFFLDEVKV

-495 GGDVKVGDKITF
+495 GGDVNVGDKITF

-515 LSYSTDGGQTW
+515 LSYSTDEGKNW

-531 YAAAT
+531 YTATT
-536 VGELNLWVK
+536 VGALNLWVK

-646 IGDKKT
+646 KGDKKT

-818 IVSYYGY
+818 IVSYFGY
-825 SEAEAA
+825 SGAVPA

-846 LGFTAAEINEMPWLA
+846 LGFTAAEINERPWLA
-861 ANDKVLTEEATEV
+861 ANDIVLTEDGSFEEMN
-874 KDASCV
+874 ASCV

-885 EGAQIE
+885 EGAHIE
-891 YTLVSAETGSSTAT
+891 YTLDSGEPSPSTAT
-905 VESGAE
+905 VESGTE
-911 IVGLIKGEVYEL
+911 IGFTDGESYML

-931 YKSASRQYTFTITG
+931 YKSASREYLFSIG
-945 STSSVSSMSAEG
+945 KTSSVSSMSVDG

-962 TEGGVEVVAAE
+962 AEGGVEVVAEEAAE
-973 ATDVAVYTVAGQLVR
+973 VAVYTVAGQLVR
-988 QARVAEDSTLVNVAP
+988 QARVAEGSTLVNVAP

>member
-16 IGNLYAAEKTV
+16 ISNLYAAEKTV
-27 TWNFAGRK
+27 TFDFSTDPGAVSGIKNGEIMVSFKTPGVAPVWKESNGGEIRAYAKNTITVSSAKKIKAIKFTFNKDDGNNKITSTPTGFTSPTWTGESESVVFKIGGK
-35 SGTGATTSCELK
+35 SGHRK
-47 VQSGSASGTWKIT
+47 VKTIE
-60 ASKKFSA
+60 
-67 QTGRGSTSVTLG
+67 VTY
-79 SKNDPCT
+79 
-86 DAKLELTN
+86 DA
-94 SPIPEG
+94 P
-100 AQIKKVSITAKT
+100 V
-112 NNANGATF
+112 
-120 GLQIGG
+120 
-126 VSSET
+126 
-131 TLTFDKTKTTQE
+131 
-143 FTESKVGNVVLVI
+143 
-156 NTLNQS
+156 
-162 NVSLYSISITYEE
+162 
-175 VAETKC
+175 ETKC
-181 AKPTFN
+181 ATPTFN

-200 VITSTTADAT
+200 EITSTTADAT
-210 IHYTINRGEE
+210 IHYTINGGEE
-220 KTGQPAEFTENG
+220 KTGQSAEFTENG

-240 TKDNLTES
+240 TKDGLTDSE
-248 DHASIKFTIAKKCAA
+248 HAPITFTIAKKCAA

-299 EYTSFVKGTSFTP
+299 EYNSFVKGTSFTP

-323 ATKTGL
+323 ATKTGF
-329 EDGVSG
+329 EDGVSE

-380 CQNASGAN
+380 CPNASGAN

-401 ATTPALTDLE
+401 ATTPALTGLE

-469 SSEARFFLDEVKV
+469 SSEDRFFLDEVKV

-515 LSYSTDGGQTW
+515 LSYSTDEGKTW

-536 VGELNLWVK
+536 VGALNLWVK

-818 IVSYYGY
+818 IVSYFGY
-825 SEAEAA
+825 SGAVPA

-846 LGFTAAEINEMPWLA
+846 LGFTAAEINEMSWLA
-861 ANDKVLTEEATEV
+861 ANDKVLTEDGSFE
-874 KDASCV
+874 DINASCV

-891 YTLVSAETGSSTAT
+891 YTLDSGEPSPSTAT
-905 VESGAE
+905 VESGTE
-911 IVGLIKGEVYEL
+911 IGFTDGESYML

-931 YKSASRQYTFTITG
+931 YKSASREYMFSIG
-945 STSSVSSMSAEG
+945 KTSSVSSMSAEG

-962 TEGGVEVVAAE
+962 AEGGVEVVAEEAAE
-973 ATDVAVYTVAGQLVR
+973 VAVYTAAGQLVR
-988 QARVAEDSTLVNVAP
+988 QARVAEGSTLVNVAP

>member
-16 IGNLYAAEKTV
+16 ISNLYAAEKTV
-27 TWNFAGRK
+27 TWNFDNFPGDGLTTETFK
-35 SGTGATTSCELK
+35 SYKLSGENCASTGGKASANIVTVNKYVNITNISFKISKTTDNKKTSVYK
-47 VQSGSASGTWKIT
+47 VYISEDNKIWTNVGASPNYTSAEIKKGEWTDVSLNFAQDKKTGYVKIEYT
-60 ASKKFSA
+60 
-67 QTGRGSTSVTLG
+67 GSTAVRLI
-79 SKNDPCT
+79 
-86 DAKLELTN
+86 DA
-94 SPIPEG
+94 
-100 AQIKKVSITAKT
+100 
-112 NNANGATF
+112 
-120 GLQIGG
+120 
-126 VSSET
+126 
-131 TLTFDKTKTTQE
+131 
-143 FTESKVGNVVLVI
+143 
-156 NTLNQS
+156 
-162 NVSLYSISITYEE
+162 ISITYEE
-175 VAETKC
+175 AEG
-181 AKPTFN
+181 PTP
-187 LENGKTYTDAQTL
+187 
-200 VITSTTADAT
+200 VVS
-210 IHYTINRGEE
+210 
-220 KTGQPAEFTENG
+220 
-232 EYTVDAWA
+232 
-240 TKDNLTES
+240 
-248 DHASIKFTIAKKCAA
+248 KCAA

-271 FLKLGNAI
+271 YLKLGNAI

-323 ATKTGL
+323 ATKTGF

-347 ESFDKNDGTGGNDGK
+347 ESFDKNDGTGGNDGE
-362 WSGSIASN
+362 WSGSIAAS
-370 DIQYDVTGWT
+370 DIQYDVAGWT
-380 CQNASGAN
+380 CENAKGAN
-388 KCAKFGTSSKKGT
+388 MCAKFGTGSAKGK
-401 ATTPALTDLE
+401 ATTPALTGLA
-411 GDAILTFK
+411 GDAVLTFK
-419 AAPWNTEGGKMSVT
+419 AGAWNTDKNTTLNISITNGTLDKASVNLKK
-433 ISDGTIET
+433 GE
-441 SEFELINNT
+441 
-450 FTEYS
+450 FTEYT
-455 VKISGGATSKITFT
+455 INITGADATSKITF
-469 SSEARFFLDEVKV
+469 EAAADKNNRFFLDEVKV
-482 KQVAVATPTITPN
+482 KQVAVSTPTITPN
-495 GGDVKVGDKITF
+495 GGDVNVGDKITF

-515 LSYSTDGGQTW
+515 LSYSTDGGRTW

-531 YAAAT
+531 YTAT
-536 VGELNLWVK
+536 KAGALNLWVK

-558 TFNVVDPNAIGS
+558 TFNVVDPNAIS

-581 KTGELFGTMTVAVPM
+581 ATGELFGTMTVAVPM

-603 DVVIKKD
+603 DVVIKKG

-631 GTYEIDVTANNDKEI
+631 GTYEIEVIAMNDNEGI
-646 IGDKKT
+646 TEDKKT

-699 WVTDGTDGMLIFQRG
+699 WVTDGTDGMLIYKQG
-714 GFSTAYTNGTVF
+714 GFSTTYANGTVF
-726 AKGIKGQYT
+726 EKGIKGQYT
-735 VYNNTIEL
+735 VYNTTTIEL

-751 TEGATVDPKQ
+751 TEGATIDPKQ
-761 IEIAAISADNQNQF
+761 IEIAAIKAENQNQY
-775 VIIKDAVLNVKNET
+775 VIIKDAVLNVENKT

-795 NTVDMYD
+795 NTVDMFN
-802 KKFCTVPAD
+802 KGFCTVPAD

-818 IVSYYGY
+818 IVSYYKPKKD
-825 SEAEAA
+825 EAT

-861 ANDKVLTEEATEV
+861 ANDIVLTEDGSFE
-874 KDASCV
+874 DMNASCV

-891 YTLVSAETGSSTAT
+891 YTLDSGEPSPSTAT
-905 VESGAE
+905 VASGTEIGFTDGES
-911 IVGLIKGEVYEL
+911 YML

-931 YKSASRQYTFTITG
+931 YKSASREYVFSIG
-945 STSSVSSMSAEG
+945 KTSSVSSMSAEG
-957 VKVFA
+957 VKVVA
-962 TEGGVEVVAAE
+962 AEGGVEVVAEEAAE
-973 ATDVAVYTVAGQLVR
+973 VAVYTAAGQLVR
-988 QARVAEDSTLVNVAP
+988 QARVAEGSTLVNVAP

>member
-27 TWNFAGRK
+27 TYTFTSKTWAAAEGNWNSLKGGDSKETRGVAVTK
-35 SGTGATTSCELK
+35 AVSGASAESP
-47 VQSGSASGTWKIT
+47 SGFSKIT
-60 ASKKFSA
+60 SVNMVWSTSGKGAGTINMYISDNKVGSKTVGKSMSNQKFSVV
-67 QTGRGSTSVTLG
+67 TDPSNTSGVVKFDVT
-79 SKNDPCT
+79 CT
-86 DAKLELTN
+86 AGT
-94 SPIPEG
+94 IY
-100 AQIKKVSITAKT
+100 IK
-112 NNANGATF
+112 
-120 GLQIGG
+120 
-126 VSSET
+126 
-131 TLTFDKTKTTQE
+131 
-143 FTESKVGNVVLVI
+143 
-156 NTLNQS
+156 
-162 NVSLYSISITYEE
+162 SISITYEE
-175 VAETKC
+175 GAETKC
-181 AKPTFN
+181 AT
-187 LENGKTYTDAQTL
+187 
-200 VITSTTADAT
+200 
-210 IHYTINRGEE
+210 
-220 KTGQPAEFTENG
+220 
-232 EYTVDAWA
+232 
-240 TKDNLTES
+240 
-248 DHASIKFTIAKKCAA
+248 

-271 FLKLGNAI
+271 YLKLGNAI

-285 ADAEV
+285 VDAEV

-299 EYTSFVKGTSFTP
+299 EYNSFVKGTSFTP

-323 ATKTGL
+323 ATKTGF
-329 EDGVSG
+329 EDGVSE

-347 ESFDKNDGTGGNDGK
+347 ESFDKNDGTGGNDGQ
-362 WSGSIASN
+362 WSGNIATN

-380 CQNASGAN
+380 CPNASGAN

-469 SSEARFFLDEVKV
+469 SSEDRFFLDEVKV

-531 YAAAT
+531 YTATT
-536 VGELNLWVK
+536 VGALNLWVK

-818 IVSYYGY
+818 IVSYFGY
-825 SEAEAA
+825 SGAVPA

-846 LGFTAAEINEMPWLA
+846 LGFTAAEINEMSWLA
-861 ANDKVLTEEATEV
+861 ANDKVLTEDGSFE
-874 KDASCV
+874 DINASCV

-891 YTLVSAETGSSTAT
+891 YTLDSGEPSPSTAT
-905 VESGAE
+905 VESGTE
-911 IVGLIKGEVYEL
+911 IGFTDGESYML

-931 YKSASRQYTFTITG
+931 YKSASREYMFSIG
-945 STSSVSSMSAEG
+945 KTSSVSSMSAEG

-962 TEGGVEVVAAE
+962 AEGGVEVVAEEAAE
-973 ATDVAVYTVAGQLVR
+973 VAVYTAAGQLVR
-988 QARVAEDSTLVNVAP
+988 QARVAEGSTLVNVAP

>member
-27 TWNFAGRK
+27 TYTFTSKTWAAAEGNWNSLKGGDSKETRGVAVTK
-35 SGTGATTSCELK
+35 AVSGASAESP
-47 VQSGSASGTWKIT
+47 SGFSKIT
-60 ASKKFSA
+60 SVNMVWSTSGKGAGTINMYISDNKVGSKTVGKSMSNQKFSVV
-67 QTGRGSTSVTLG
+67 TDPSNTSGVVKFDVT
-79 SKNDPCT
+79 CT
-86 DAKLELTN
+86 AGT
-94 SPIPEG
+94 IY
-100 AQIKKVSITAKT
+100 IK
-112 NNANGATF
+112 
-120 GLQIGG
+120 
-126 VSSET
+126 
-131 TLTFDKTKTTQE
+131 
-143 FTESKVGNVVLVI
+143 
-156 NTLNQS
+156 
-162 NVSLYSISITYEE
+162 SISITYEE
-175 VAETKC
+175 GAETKC
-181 AKPTFN
+181 AT
-187 LENGKTYTDAQTL
+187 
-200 VITSTTADAT
+200 
-210 IHYTINRGEE
+210 
-220 KTGQPAEFTENG
+220 
-232 EYTVDAWA
+232 
-240 TKDNLTES
+240 
-248 DHASIKFTIAKKCAA
+248 

-271 FLKLGNAI
+271 YLKLGNAI

-285 ADAEV
+285 VDAEV

-329 EDGVSG
+329 EDGVSE

-347 ESFDKNDGTGGNDGK
+347 ESFDKNDGTGGNDGQ
-362 WSGSIASN
+362 WNGNIATSSIK
-370 DIQYDVTGWT
+370 YDVTGWT
-380 CQNASGAN
+380 CPNASGAN

-401 ATTPALTDLE
+401 ATTPALTGLA
-411 GDAILTFK
+411 GDAVLTFK
-419 AAPWNTEGGKMSVT
+419 AGAWNVTDEKTTLNISITNGTLDKTSV
-433 ISDGTIET
+433 
-441 SEFELINNT
+441 ELKKGE
-450 FTEYS
+450 FTEYT
-455 VKISGGATSKITFT
+455 INITGADATSKITF
-469 SSEARFFLDEVKV
+469 EAAEVEDNRFFLDEVKV

-495 GGDVKVGDKITF
+495 GGDVNVGDKITF

-515 LSYSTDGGQTW
+515 LSYSTDEGKNW

-531 YAAAT
+531 YTATT
-536 VGELNLWVK
+536 VGALNLWVK

-581 KTGELFGTMTVAVPM
+581 ATGELFGTMTVAVPM

-610 GKEFSSDK
+610 GKEFINKKGLS
-618 NLTAEFSKEITET
+618 TEFSTVITET
-631 GTYEIDVTANNDKEI
+631 GTYEIDVIANNDKEI
-646 IGDKKT
+646 TEDKKT
-652 AEFYSNKLTDIA
+652 AKFYSNKLTDIL

-675 LFGSD
+675 IFGSD

-735 VYNNTIEL
+735 VYNNTTIEL

-761 IEIAAISADNQNQF
+761 IEISAIKADNQNQF

-795 NTVDMYD
+795 NTVDMFN
-802 KKFCTVPAD
+802 KEFCTVPAD

-818 IVSYYGY
+818 IVSYYKPKK
-825 SEAEAA
+825 AEAA

-861 ANDKVLTEEATEV
+861 ANDKVLTEDGSFE
-874 KDASCV
+874 DINASCV

-891 YTLVSAETGSSTAT
+891 YTLESSETAGTSTAT
-905 VESGAE
+905 VESGTE
-911 IVGLIKGEVYEL
+911 IGFTDGECYTL

-931 YKSASRQYTFTITG
+931 YKSASREYMFTIG
-945 STSSVSSMSAEG
+945 KTSSVSSMSAEG

-962 TEGGVEVVAAE
+962 AEGGVEVVADE
-973 ATDVAVYTVAGQLVR
+973 ATDVAVYTAAGQLVR
-988 QARVAEDSTLVNVAP
+988 QARVAEGNTLVNVAP

>member
-16 IGNLYAAEKTV
+16 IGNLYAVEKTV
-27 TWNFAGRK
+27 TFDFSTNPGAV
-35 SGTGATTSCELK
+35 SGIKNGEITVSFKTPGVPPVWKGGEIRAYAKNTITVSSAKKIKAIKFTFNKDDGNEITSTPTGFTDP
-47 VQSGSASGTWKIT
+47 TW
-60 ASKKFSA
+60 
-67 QTGRGSTSVTLG
+67 TGESESVVF
-79 SKNDPCT
+79 K
-86 DAKLELTN
+86 
-94 SPIPEG
+94 
-100 AQIKKVSITAKT
+100 
-112 NNANGATF
+112 
-120 GLQIGG
+120 IGG
-126 VSSET
+126 TKGHRKV
-131 TLTFDKTKTTQE
+131 KTIE
-143 FTESKVGNVVLVI
+143 V
-156 NTLNQS
+156 
-162 NVSLYSISITYEE
+162 TYEE
-175 VAETKC
+175 GAETQC
-181 AKPTFN
+181 AT
-187 LENGKTYTDAQTL
+187 
-200 VITSTTADAT
+200 
-210 IHYTINRGEE
+210 
-220 KTGQPAEFTENG
+220 
-232 EYTVDAWA
+232 
-240 TKDNLTES
+240 
-248 DHASIKFTIAKKCAA
+248 

-271 FLKLGNAI
+271 YLKLGNAI

-285 ADAEV
+285 ADAEIS
-290 YYQYSYNGG
+290 YQYSYNGG

-380 CQNASGAN
+380 CEYEKGAN

-469 SSEARFFLDEVKV
+469 SSEDRFFLDEVKV

-515 LSYSTDGGQTW
+515 LSYSTDEGKTW

-536 VGELNLWVK
+536 VGALNLWVK

-551 ESAVAKA
+551 ESAEAKA

-646 IGDKKT
+646 TGDKKT

-761 IEIAAISADNQNQF
+761 IEIAAIKADNQNQF
-775 VIIKDAVLNVKNET
+775 VIIKDAVLNVKNKT

-802 KKFCTVPAD
+802 KKFCTVPAN

-818 IVSYYGY
+818 IVSYFGY
-825 SEAEAA
+825 SGAVPA

-861 ANDKVLTEEATEV
+861 ANDIVLTE
-874 KDASCV
+874 DGSFGDMNASCV

-891 YTLVSAETGSSTAT
+891 YTLDSGEPSPSTAT
-905 VESGAE
+905 VESGTE
-911 IVGLIKGEVYEL
+911 IGFTDGESYML

-931 YKSASRQYTFTITG
+931 YKSASREYLFSIG
-945 STSSVSSMSAEG
+945 KTSSVSSMSSEG

-962 TEGGVEVVAAE
+962 AEGGVEVVAEEAAE
-973 ATDVAVYTVAGQLVR
+973 VAVYTAAGQLVR
-988 QARVAEDSTLVNVAP
+988 QVRVAEGSTLVNVAP

>member
-16 IGNLYAAEKTV
+16 IGNLYAAEV
-27 TWNFAGRK
+27 TD
-35 SGTGATTSCELK
+35 
-47 VQSGSASGTWKIT
+47 VIT
-60 ASKKFSA
+60 ASNLKATGTTYVLFSNVKVTSEALYSGQSA
-67 QTGRGSTSVTLG
+67 QTQTG
-79 SKNDPCT
+79 KN
-86 DAKLELTN
+86 
-94 SPIPEG
+94 I
-100 AQIKKVSITAKT
+100 Q
-112 NNANGATF
+112 
-120 GLQIGG
+120 
-126 VSSET
+126 
-131 TLTFDKTKTTQE
+131 
-143 FTESKVGNVVLVI
+143 
-156 NTLNQS
+156 LN
-162 NVSLYSISITYEE
+162 
-175 VAETKC
+175 
-181 AKPTFN
+181 
-187 LENGKTYTDAQTL
+187 
-200 VITSTTADAT
+200 
-210 IHYTINRGEE
+210 
-220 KTGQPAEFTENG
+220 
-232 EYTVDAWA
+232 
-240 TKDNLTES
+240 
-248 DHASIKFTIAKKCAA
+248 
-263 PTFTPAAG
+263 
-271 FLKLGNAI
+271 
-279 TFTSAT
+279 
-285 ADAEV
+285 
-290 YYQYSYNGG
+290 
-299 EYTSFVKGTSFTP
+299 
-312 DKEGTYKIIAK
+312 
-323 ATKTGL
+323 
-329 EDGVSG
+329 
-335 EQIYEVGNLVFY
+335 
-347 ESFDKNDGTGGNDGK
+347 
-362 WSGSIASN
+362 
-370 DIQYDVTGWT
+370 
-380 CQNASGAN
+380 
-388 KCAKFGTSSKKGT
+388 SSKKNGKNIGIVST
-401 ATTPALTDLE
+401 VSGGLIKSVSIEVDNSNA
-411 GDAILTFK
+411 
-419 AAPWNTEGGKMSVT
+419 NT
-433 ISDGTIET
+433 
-441 SEFELINNT
+441 
-450 FTEYS
+450 YS
-455 VKISGGATSKITFT
+455 VYAKKTAYSAIGDLYNNSKGDLILEDKSTGSVDVAGEYYYIGIRSKSGVVKIKRITIT
-469 SSEARFFLDEVKV
+469 YVNSS
-482 KQVAVATPTITPN
+482 VATPTITPN
-495 GGDVKVGDKITF
+495 GGDVNVGDKITF

-515 LSYSTDGGQTW
+515 LSYSTDEGKNW

-531 YAAAT
+531 YTATT
-536 VGELNLWVK
+536 VGALNLWVK

-646 IGDKKT
+646 TGDKKT

-664 DFLLYGPECNN
+664 DFLFYGPECNT

-818 IVSYYGY
+818 IVSYFGY
-825 SEAEAA
+825 SGAVPA

-846 LGFTAAEINEMPWLA
+846 LGFTAAEINEMSWLA

-885 EGAQIE
+885 KGAQIE

-923 TVCAVKGG
+923 TVCAIKGG
-931 YKSASRQYTFTITG
+931 YKSVSRQYTFTITG

-962 TEGGVEVVAAE
+962 AEGGVEVVADEAAE
-973 ATDVAVYTVAGQLVR
+973 VAVYTAAGQLVR
-988 QARVAEDSTLVNVAP
+988 QARVAEGSTLVNVAP

>member
-16 IGNLYAAEKTV
+16 IGNLYAAEV
-27 TWNFAGRK
+27 TD
-35 SGTGATTSCELK
+35 
-47 VQSGSASGTWKIT
+47 VIT
-60 ASKKFSA
+60 ASNLKATGTTYVLFSNVKVTSEALYSGQSA
-67 QTGRGSTSVTLG
+67 QTDNNSGIIQLTHKKKNNRNVGIVSTVSGGLIKSVLIEVDNSNTNTYSVYAKKTAYSAIENLYDTSSSSKGDLILESKSTGSLDVAG
-79 SKNDPCT
+79 EYYYIGIRSKSN
-86 DAKLELTN
+86 AVK
-94 SPIPEG
+94 
-100 AQIKKVSITAKT
+100 IKKIT
-112 NNANGATF
+112 
-120 GLQIGG
+120 
-126 VSSET
+126 
-131 TLTFDKTKTTQE
+131 
-143 FTESKVGNVVLVI
+143 
-156 NTLNQS
+156 
-162 NVSLYSISITYEE
+162 ITY
-175 VAETKC
+175 V
-181 AKPTFN
+181 N
-187 LENGKTYTDAQTL
+187 
-200 VITSTTADAT
+200 
-210 IHYTINRGEE
+210 
-220 KTGQPAEFTENG
+220 
-232 EYTVDAWA
+232 
-240 TKDNLTES
+240 
-248 DHASIKFTIAKKCAA
+248 
-263 PTFTPAAG
+263 
-271 FLKLGNAI
+271 
-279 TFTSAT
+279 
-285 ADAEV
+285 
-290 YYQYSYNGG
+290 
-299 EYTSFVKGTSFTP
+299 
-312 DKEGTYKIIAK
+312 
-323 ATKTGL
+323 
-329 EDGVSG
+329 
-335 EQIYEVGNLVFY
+335 
-347 ESFDKNDGTGGNDGK
+347 
-362 WSGSIASN
+362 
-370 DIQYDVTGWT
+370 
-380 CQNASGAN
+380 
-388 KCAKFGTSSKKGT
+388 SS
-401 ATTPALTDLE
+401 
-411 GDAILTFK
+411 
-419 AAPWNTEGGKMSVT
+419 
-433 ISDGTIET
+433 
-441 SEFELINNT
+441 
-450 FTEYS
+450 
-455 VKISGGATSKITFT
+455 
-469 SSEARFFLDEVKV
+469 
-482 KQVAVATPTITPN
+482 VATPTITPN

-515 LSYSTDGGQTW
+515 LSYSTDEGKTW

-536 VGELNLWVK
+536 VGALNLWVK

-581 KTGELFGTMTVAVPM
+581 KTGELFGTMIVAVPM

-652 AEFYSNKLTDIA
+652 AKFYSNKLTDIE

-680 VVYEFTCPLSVTYA
+680 VVYEFTCPLSVTFS
-694 NGSNL
+694 NGENL
-699 WVTDGTDGMLIFQRG
+699 WVTDGTDGMLIFKKG

-735 VYNNTIEL
+735 VYRNTIEL
-743 TEPVLTET
+743 LNPTLTET
-751 TEGATVDPKQ
+751 TEGATIDPKQ
-761 IEIAAISADNQNQF
+761 IEIAGISADNQNQF

-861 ANDKVLTEEATEV
+861 ANDIVLTEDGSFE
-874 KDASCV
+874 DMNASCV

-891 YTLVSAETGSSTAT
+891 YTLDSGEPSPSTAT
-905 VESGAE
+905 VESGTE
-911 IVGLIKGEVYEL
+911 IGFTDGESYML

-931 YKSASRQYTFTITG
+931 YKSASREYLFSIG
-945 STSSVSSMSAEG
+945 KTSSVSSMSVDG

-962 TEGGVEVVAAE
+962 AEGGVEVVADEAAE
-973 ATDVAVYTVAGQLVR
+973 VAVYTAAGQLVR
-988 QARVAEDSTLVNVAP
+988 QARVAEGSTLVNVAP

>member
-1 MKKFY
+1 MSGKSDK
-6 FLFLFALIAS
+6 LAKGTVPELLIAKEGGYFQVTVPDLKGLS
-16 IGNLYAAEKTV
+16 GKMTLTFKSNKTDAKFANV
-27 TWNFAGRK
+27 T
-35 SGTGATTSCELK
+35 ATTSG
-47 VQSGSASGTWKIT
+47 VTVSTPANSSGVWT
-60 ASKKFSA
+60 ADFM
-67 QTGRGSTSVTLG
+67 V
-79 SKNDPCT
+79 
-86 DAKLELTN
+86 
-94 SPIPEG
+94 PEG
-100 AQIKKVSITAKT
+100 VTS
-112 NNANGATF
+112 
-120 GLQIGG
+120 
-126 VSSET
+126 
-131 TLTFDKTKTTQE
+131 LTF
-143 FTESKVGNVVLVI
+143 KVTNTDNAKKAQNGRYDDFKLVG
-156 NTLNQS
+156 
-162 NVSLYSISITYEE
+162 YE
-175 VAETKC
+175 AETKC
-181 AKPTFN
+181 ATPTFN
-187 LENGKTYTDAQTL
+187 LTADATYTDAQTL

-210 IHYTINRGEE
+210 IHYTINGGEP
-220 KTGQPAEFTENG
+220 KTGKPAEFTENG
-232 EYTVDAWA
+232 KYTVEAWA
-240 TKDNLTES
+240 TKDGLTDSE
-248 DHASIKFTIAKKCAA
+248 HASITFTIAKKCAA
-263 PTFTPAAG
+263 PTFIPAAG

-299 EYTSFVKGTSFTP
+299 EYNSFVKGTSFTP

-323 ATKTGL
+323 ATKTGF
-329 EDGVSG
+329 EDGVSE

-347 ESFDKNDGTGGNDGK
+347 ESFDKNDGTGGNDGQ
-362 WSGSIASN
+362 WNDNIATN
-370 DIQYDVTGWT
+370 DIQYDVAGWS
-380 CQNASGAN
+380 CQKASGAN
-388 KCAKFGTSSKKGT
+388 KCAKFGTSGAKGK
-401 ATTPALTDLE
+401 ATTPALAGLE

-419 AAPWNTEGGKMSVT
+419 AAPWDKEGGKMTVA
-433 ISDGTIET
+433 ISNGTIEEA
-441 SEFELINNT
+441 EFVLSNNT

-455 VKISGGATSKITFT
+455 VKIRGGATSKITFT
-469 SSEARFFLDEVKV
+469 SENNRFFLDEVKV
-482 KQVAVATPTITPN
+482 KQVAVATPTISPN
-495 GGDVKVGDKITF
+495 GGDVNVGDKITF

-515 LSYSTDGGQTW
+515 LSYSTDEGKNW
-526 TPGSE
+526 TLGSE
-531 YAAAT
+531 YTATT
-536 VGELNLWVK
+536 VGALNLWVK

-581 KTGELFGTMTVAVPM
+581 ATGELFGTMTVAVPI
-596 PINATVM
+596 PNNATEM

-631 GTYEIDVTANNDKEI
+631 GTYEINVIANNDNDITDGTE
-646 IGDKKT
+646 T
-652 AEFYSNKLTDIA
+652 AKFYSNKLTDIA

-680 VVYEFTCPLSVTYA
+680 VVYEFTCPLSVTFSK
-694 NGSNL
+694 GENL

-743 TEPVLTET
+743 LNPTLTET
-751 TEGATVDPKQ
+751 TEGATIDPKQ

-775 VIIKDAVLNVKNET
+775 VIIKDAVLNVKNKT

-846 LGFTAAEINEMPWLA
+846 LGFTAAEINERPWLA
-861 ANDKVLTEEATEV
+861 ANDIVLTEDGSFEEMN
-874 KDASCV
+874 ASCV

-891 YTLVSAETGSSTAT
+891 YTLDSGEPSPSTAT
-905 VESGAE
+905 VESGTE
-911 IVGLIKGEVYEL
+911 IGFTDGESYML

-931 YKSASRQYTFTITG
+931 YKSASREYLFSIG
-945 STSSVSSMSAEG
+945 KTSSVSSMSVDG

-962 TEGGVEVVAAE
+962 VEGGVEVVAEEAAE
-973 ATDVAVYTVAGQLVR
+973 VAVYTAAGQLVR
-988 QARVAEDSTLVNVAP
+988 QARVAEGSTLVNVAP
-1003 GFYVVRA
+1003 GFYVVRT

>member
-27 TWNFAGRK
+27 TWNFDNFPEDGLAAEKFK
-35 SGTGATTSCELK
+35 SYNLSGEKCASTGGKASADIVTVNKYVNITNISFKISKTSKNSKSSVYK
-47 VQSGSASGTWKIT
+47 VYISENGKSWIYVGASPNYTSAEIKNGKWTDVSLNFAQDKKTGYVKIEYT
-60 ASKKFSA
+60 
-67 QTGRGSTSVTLG
+67 GSTAERLI
-79 SKNDPCT
+79 
-86 DAKLELTN
+86 DA
-94 SPIPEG
+94 
-100 AQIKKVSITAKT
+100 
-112 NNANGATF
+112 
-120 GLQIGG
+120 
-126 VSSET
+126 
-131 TLTFDKTKTTQE
+131 
-143 FTESKVGNVVLVI
+143 
-156 NTLNQS
+156 
-162 NVSLYSISITYEE
+162 ISITYEE
-175 VAETKC
+175 AEG
-181 AKPTFN
+181 PTP
-187 LENGKTYTDAQTL
+187 
-200 VITSTTADAT
+200 VVS
-210 IHYTINRGEE
+210 
-220 KTGQPAEFTENG
+220 
-232 EYTVDAWA
+232 
-240 TKDNLTES
+240 
-248 DHASIKFTIAKKCAA
+248 KCAA

-271 FLKLGNAI
+271 YLKLGNAI

-285 ADAEV
+285 ADAEIS
-290 YYQYSYNGG
+290 YQYSYNGG

-335 EQIYEVGNLVFY
+335 EQIYEVENWVFY
-347 ESFDKNDGTGGNDGK
+347 ESFDKNDGTGGNDGQ
-362 WSGSIASN
+362 WNGNIATSSIK
-370 DIQYDVTGWT
+370 YDVTGWT
-380 CQNASGAN
+380 CPNASGAN

-401 ATTPALTDLE
+401 ATTPALTGLA
-411 GDAILTFK
+411 GDAVLTFK
-419 AAPWNTEGGKMSVT
+419 AGAWNVTDEKTTLNISITNGTLDKTSV
-433 ISDGTIET
+433 
-441 SEFELINNT
+441 ELKKGE
-450 FTEYS
+450 FTEYT
-455 VKISGGATSKITFT
+455 INITGADATSKITF
-469 SSEARFFLDEVKV
+469 EAAEVEDNRFFLDEVKV

-495 GGDVKVGDKITF
+495 GGDVNVGDKITF

-515 LSYSTDGGQTW
+515 LSYSTDGGTDW

-531 YAAAT
+531 YTAAA
-536 VGELNLWVK
+536 VGALNLWVK
-545 ATKGSD
+545 ATKNSD

-646 IGDKKT
+646 TGDKKT

-680 VVYEFTCPLSVTYA
+680 VVYEFTCPLSVTFS
-694 NGSNL
+694 NGENL

-735 VYNNTIEL
+735 VYRNTIEL
-743 TEPVLTET
+743 LNPTLTET
-751 TEGATVDPKQ
+751 TEGATIDPKQ

-861 ANDKVLTEEATEV
+861 ANDKVLTDEVTEV

-891 YTLVSAETGSSTAT
+891 YTLKLADSTSTAT

-911 IVGLIKGEVYEL
+911 IVGLAKDEVYEL

-931 YKSASRQYTFTITG
+931 YKSASRKYMFTITG
-945 STSSVSSMSAEG
+945 STSSVSSMSSEG
-957 VKVFA
+957 VKVVA
-962 TEGGVEVVAAE
+962 AEGGVEVVADEAAE
-973 ATDVAVYTVAGQLVR
+973 VAVYTVAGQLVR
-988 QARVAEDSTLVNVAP
+988 QARVAEGSTLVNVAP

>member
-16 IGNLYAAEKTV
+16 ISNLYAVKKTV
-27 TWNFAGRK
+27 TFDFSTDPGVVSGIKNGEITVSFKTPGNTPAWNK
-35 SGTGATTSCELK
+35 SNGGEIRAYAKNTITVSSAKKIKAIKFTFNKSD
-47 VQSGSASGTWKIT
+47 GSNKIT
-60 ASKKFSA
+60 STPTGFTSPTWTGESESVVFS
-67 QTGRGSTSVTLG
+67 
-79 SKNDPCT
+79 
-86 DAKLELTN
+86 
-94 SPIPEG
+94 
-100 AQIKKVSITAKT
+100 
-112 NNANGATF
+112 
-120 GLQIGG
+120 IGG
-126 VSSET
+126 TKGHRKV
-131 TLTFDKTKTTQE
+131 KTIE
-143 FTESKVGNVVLVI
+143 V
-156 NTLNQS
+156 
-162 NVSLYSISITYEE
+162 TYEE
-175 VAETKC
+175 GAETKC
-181 AKPTFN
+181 AT
-187 LENGKTYTDAQTL
+187 
-200 VITSTTADAT
+200 
-210 IHYTINRGEE
+210 
-220 KTGQPAEFTENG
+220 
-232 EYTVDAWA
+232 
-240 TKDNLTES
+240 
-248 DHASIKFTIAKKCAA
+248 

-271 FLKLGNAI
+271 YLKLGNAI

-285 ADAEV
+285 ADAEI

-299 EYTSFVKGTSFTP
+299 EYNSFVKGTSFTP

-329 EDGVSG
+329 EDGISG
-335 EQIYEVGNLVFY
+335 EQTYEVGNLVFY
-347 ESFDKNDGTGGNDGK
+347 ESFDKNDGTGGNDGR
-362 WSGSIASN
+362 WNGSIAAN

-380 CQNASGAN
+380 CENAKGAN
-388 KCAKFGTSSKKGT
+388 MCAKFGTGGAKGK
-401 ATTPALTDLE
+401 ATTPALTGLA

-419 AAPWNTEGGKMSVT
+419 AGAWNVTNEKNTLNISITNGTLDKTSV
-433 ISDGTIET
+433 
-441 SEFELINNT
+441 ELKKGE
-450 FTEYS
+450 FTEYT
-455 VKISGGATSKITFT
+455 INITGADATSKITF
-469 SSEARFFLDEVKV
+469 EAAEVEDNRFFLDEVKV

-507 ATKTDGAT
+507 ATKTEGAT
-515 LSYSTDGGQTW
+515 LSYSTDEGKTW

-531 YAAAT
+531 YTAAA
-536 VGELNLWVK
+536 VGALNLWVK
-545 ATKGSD
+545 AIKDSD

-570 VNINITADKTA
+570 VNINITADKKA

-618 NLTAEFSKEITET
+618 GLTAEFSKEITET

-646 IGDKKT
+646 TGDKKT

-680 VVYEFTCPLSVTYA
+680 VVYEFTCPLSVTFSK
-694 NGSNL
+694 GENL

-735 VYNNTIEL
+735 VYNNTTIEL

-761 IEIAAISADNQNQF
+761 IEISAIKADNQNQY

-789 FADAAG
+789 FADAVG
-795 NTVDMYD
+795 NTVDMFD

-818 IVSYYGY
+818 IVSYYKPKK
-825 SEAEAA
+825 AEAA

-837 AFLTAPTAT
+837 AFLTTPTAT

-962 TEGGVEVVAAE
+962 AEGGVEVVADEAAE
-973 ATDVAVYTVAGQLVR
+973 VAVYTAAGQLVR
-988 QARVAEDSTLVNVAP
+988 QARVAEGSTLVNVAP

>member
-16 IGNLYAAEKTV
+16 IGNLYAVEKTV
-27 TWNFAGRK
+27 TFDFSTNPGAV
-35 SGTGATTSCELK
+35 SGIKNGEITVSFKTPGVTPVWKGGEIRAYAKNTITVSSAKKIKAIKFTFNKDDGNEITSTPTGFTDP
-47 VQSGSASGTWKIT
+47 TW
-60 ASKKFSA
+60 
-67 QTGRGSTSVTLG
+67 TGESESVVF
-79 SKNDPCT
+79 K
-86 DAKLELTN
+86 
-94 SPIPEG
+94 
-100 AQIKKVSITAKT
+100 
-112 NNANGATF
+112 
-120 GLQIGG
+120 IGG
-126 VSSET
+126 TKGHRKV
-131 TLTFDKTKTTQE
+131 KTIE
-143 FTESKVGNVVLVI
+143 V
-156 NTLNQS
+156 
-162 NVSLYSISITYEE
+162 TYEE
-175 VAETKC
+175 GAETQC
-181 AKPTFN
+181 AT
-187 LENGKTYTDAQTL
+187 
-200 VITSTTADAT
+200 
-210 IHYTINRGEE
+210 
-220 KTGQPAEFTENG
+220 
-232 EYTVDAWA
+232 
-240 TKDNLTES
+240 
-248 DHASIKFTIAKKCAA
+248 

-271 FLKLGNAI
+271 YLKLGNAI

-285 ADAEV
+285 ADAEIS
-290 YYQYSYNGG
+290 YQYSYNGG

-380 CQNASGAN
+380 CEYEKGAN

-401 ATTPALTDLE
+401 ATTPALADLE

-469 SSEARFFLDEVKV
+469 SSEDRFFLDEVKV

-515 LSYSTDGGQTW
+515 LSYSTDEGKTW

-536 VGELNLWVK
+536 VGALNLWVK

-818 IVSYYGY
+818 IVSYFGY
-825 SEAEAA
+825 SGAVPA
-831 TQVYPL
+831 TKVYPL

-846 LGFTAAEINEMPWLA
+846 LGFTAAEINEMSWLA
-861 ANDKVLTEEATEV
+861 ANDKVLTEDGSFE
-874 KDASCV
+874 DINASCV

-891 YTLVSAETGSSTAT
+891 YTLDSGEPSPSTAT
-905 VESGAE
+905 VESGTE
-911 IVGLIKGEVYEL
+911 IGFTDGESYML

-931 YKSASRQYTFTITG
+931 YKSASREYMFSIG
-945 STSSVSSMSAEG
+945 KTSSVSSMSAEG

-962 TEGGVEVVAAE
+962 AEGGVEVVADE
-973 ATDVAVYTVAGQLVR
+973 ATDVAVYTAAGQLVR
-988 QARVAEDSTLVNVAP
+988 QARVAEGSTLVNVAP
-1003 GFYVVRA
+1003 GFYVVRV

>member
-16 IGNLYAAEKTV
+16 IGNLYAVEKTV
-27 TWNFAGRK
+27 TFDFSTNPGAV
-35 SGTGATTSCELK
+35 SGIKNGEITVSFKTPGVTPVWKGGEIRAYAKNTITVSSAKKIKAIKFTFNKDDGNEITSTPTGFTDP
-47 VQSGSASGTWKIT
+47 TW
-60 ASKKFSA
+60 
-67 QTGRGSTSVTLG
+67 TGESESVVF
-79 SKNDPCT
+79 K
-86 DAKLELTN
+86 
-94 SPIPEG
+94 
-100 AQIKKVSITAKT
+100 
-112 NNANGATF
+112 
-120 GLQIGG
+120 IGG
-126 VSSET
+126 TKGHRKV
-131 TLTFDKTKTTQE
+131 KTIE
-143 FTESKVGNVVLVI
+143 V
-156 NTLNQS
+156 
-162 NVSLYSISITYEE
+162 TYEE
-175 VAETKC
+175 GAETQC
-181 AKPTFN
+181 AT
-187 LENGKTYTDAQTL
+187 
-200 VITSTTADAT
+200 
-210 IHYTINRGEE
+210 
-220 KTGQPAEFTENG
+220 
-232 EYTVDAWA
+232 
-240 TKDNLTES
+240 
-248 DHASIKFTIAKKCAA
+248 

-271 FLKLGNAI
+271 YLKLGNAI

-285 ADAEV
+285 ADAEIS
-290 YYQYSYNGG
+290 YQYSYNGG

-380 CQNASGAN
+380 CEYEKGAN

-469 SSEARFFLDEVKV
+469 SSEDRFFLDEVKV

-515 LSYSTDGGQTW
+515 LSYSTDEGKTW

-536 VGELNLWVK
+536 VGALNLWVK

-646 IGDKKT
+646 TGDKKT

-761 IEIAAISADNQNQF
+761 IEIAAIKADNQNQF
-775 VIIKDAVLNVKNET
+775 VIIKDAVLNVKNKT

-802 KKFCTVPAD
+802 KKFCTVPAN

-818 IVSYYGY
+818 IVSYFGY
-825 SEAEAA
+825 SGAVPA

-861 ANDKVLTEEATEV
+861 ANDIVLTE
-874 KDASCV
+874 DGSFGDMNASCV

-891 YTLVSAETGSSTAT
+891 YTLDSGEPSPSTAT
-905 VESGAE
+905 VESGTE
-911 IVGLIKGEVYEL
+911 IGFTDGESYML

-931 YKSASRQYTFTITG
+931 YKSASREYLFSIG
-945 STSSVSSMSAEG
+945 KTSSVSSMSSEG

-962 TEGGVEVVAAE
+962 AEGGVEVVAEEAAE
-973 ATDVAVYTVAGQLVR
+973 VAVYTAAGQLVR
-988 QARVAEDSTLVNVAP
+988 QVRVAEGSTLVNVAP

>member
-27 TWNFAGRK
+27 TYTFTSKTWAAAEGNWNSLKGGDSKETRGVAVTK
-35 SGTGATTSCELK
+35 AVSGASAESP
-47 VQSGSASGTWKIT
+47 SGFSKIT
-60 ASKKFSA
+60 SVNMVWSTSGKGAGTINMYISDNKVGSKTVGKSMSNQKFSVV
-67 QTGRGSTSVTLG
+67 TDPSNTSGVVKFDVT
-79 SKNDPCT
+79 CT
-86 DAKLELTN
+86 AGT
-94 SPIPEG
+94 IY
-100 AQIKKVSITAKT
+100 IK
-112 NNANGATF
+112 
-120 GLQIGG
+120 
-126 VSSET
+126 
-131 TLTFDKTKTTQE
+131 
-143 FTESKVGNVVLVI
+143 
-156 NTLNQS
+156 
-162 NVSLYSISITYEE
+162 SISITYEE
-175 VAETKC
+175 GAETKC
-181 AKPTFN
+181 AT
-187 LENGKTYTDAQTL
+187 
-200 VITSTTADAT
+200 
-210 IHYTINRGEE
+210 
-220 KTGQPAEFTENG
+220 
-232 EYTVDAWA
+232 
-240 TKDNLTES
+240 
-248 DHASIKFTIAKKCAA
+248 

-271 FLKLGNAI
+271 YLKLGNAI

-285 ADAEV
+285 VDAEV

-329 EDGVSG
+329 EDGVSE

-380 CQNASGAN
+380 CEYEKGAN

-469 SSEARFFLDEVKV
+469 SSEDRFFLDEVKV

-515 LSYSTDGGQTW
+515 LSYSTDEGKTW

-536 VGELNLWVK
+536 VGALNLWVK

-581 KTGELFGTMTVAVPM
+581 ATGELFGTMTVAVPM

-680 VVYEFTCPLSVTYA
+680 VVYEFTCPLSVTFSK
-694 NGSNL
+694 GENL

-735 VYNNTIEL
+735 VYNNTTIEL

-761 IEIAAISADNQNQF
+761 IEIAAIKADNQNQY

-818 IVSYYGY
+818 IVSYYKPKK
-825 SEAEAA
+825 AEAA

-861 ANDKVLTEEATEV
+861 ANDIVLTEDGSFE
-874 KDASCV
+874 DINASCV

-891 YTLVSAETGSSTAT
+891 YTLSLDADPSTAT
-905 VESGAE
+905 VESGTE
-911 IVGLIKGEVYEL
+911 IGFKDGDCCML
-923 TVCAVKGG
+923 TVCAVNGG
-931 YKSASRQYTFTITG
+931 YKSASREYLFSIG
-945 STSSVSSMSAEG
+945 KTSSVSLMSSEG

-962 TEGGVEVVAAE
+962 AEGGVKVVAEE
-973 ATDVAVYTVAGQLVR
+973 ATDVAVYTAAGQLVR
-988 QARVAEDSTLVNVAP
+988 QARVAEGSTLVNVAP

>member
-16 IGNLYAAEKTV
+16 ISNLYAAEKTV
-27 TWNFAGRK
+27 TFDFSTNPGAVSGIKNGEITVSFDKSAGTTPPAWK
-35 SGTGATTSCELK
+35 SNGGEIRAYAKNTITVS
-47 VQSGSASGTWKIT
+47 SAKKIK
-60 ASKKFSA
+60 AIKFSFNKGEDKNEITSTP
-67 QTGRGSTSVTLG
+67 TGF
-79 SKNDPCT
+79 
-86 DAKLELTN
+86 TN
-94 SPIPEG
+94 STWTGESESVVF
-100 AQIKKVSITAKT
+100 K
-112 NNANGATF
+112 
-120 GLQIGG
+120 IGG
-126 VSSET
+126 TKGHRRV
-131 TLTFDKTKTTQE
+131 KTIE
-143 FTESKVGNVVLVI
+143 V
-156 NTLNQS
+156 
-162 NVSLYSISITYEE
+162 TYDAPE
-175 VAETKC
+175 ETKC
-181 AKPTFN
+181 ATPTFN

-200 VITSTTADAT
+200 EITSTTADAT
-210 IHYTINRGEE
+210 IHYTINGGAET
-220 KTGQPAEFTENG
+220 TGQPAAFTENG
-232 EYTVDAWA
+232 VYTVDAWA
-240 TKDNLTES
+240 TKDNLTDS
-248 DHASIKFTIAKKCAA
+248 DHASITFTIAKKCAA

-299 EYTSFVKGTSFTP
+299 EYNSFVKGTSFTP

-335 EQIYEVGNLVFY
+335 EQIYEVENLVFY

-362 WSGSIASN
+362 WNNNIATDN
-370 DIQYDVTGWT
+370 IQYDVVGWT
-380 CQNASGAN
+380 CTNANGAS
-388 KCAKFGTSSKKGT
+388 KCAKFGKGDEKGT
-401 ATTPALTDLE
+401 ATTPALTGLE
-411 GDAILTFK
+411 GDAVLTFK
-419 AAPWNTEGGKMSVT
+419 AGAWNVTKEKTTLKISITNGSLDKTSV
-433 ISDGTIET
+433 
-441 SEFELINNT
+441 ELKKGE
-450 FTEYS
+450 FTEYT
-455 VKISGGATSKITFT
+455 INITGADATSQITF
-469 SSEARFFLDEVKV
+469 EAEVDKNNRFFLDEVKV

-495 GGDVKVGDKITF
+495 GGDVNVGDKITF

-515 LSYSTDGGQTW
+515 LSYSTDEGKTW

-531 YAAAT
+531 YTATT
-536 VGELNLWVK
+536 VGALNLWVK

-581 KTGELFGTMTVAVPM
+581 ATGELFGTMTVAVPM

-618 NLTAEFSKEITET
+618 GLTAEFSKEITET
-631 GTYEIDVTANNDKEI
+631 GTYEINVIANNDNDITDGTE
-646 IGDKKT
+646 T
-652 AEFYSNKLTDIA
+652 AKFYSNKLTDIA
-664 DFLLYGPECNN
+664 DFLFYGPEYNN

-699 WVTDGTDGMLIFQRG
+699 WVTDGTDGMLIYQQG
-714 GFSTAYTNGTVF
+714 GLSTTYANGTVF

-743 TEPVLTET
+743 TKPVLTET
-751 TEGATVDPKQ
+751 TEGATIDPKQ
-761 IEIAAISADNQNQF
+761 IEIAAIKADNQNQY
-775 VIIKDAVLNVKNET
+775 VIIKDAVLNVENKT

-795 NTVDMYD
+795 NTVDMFN
-802 KKFCTVPAD
+802 KGFCTVPAD

-818 IVSYYGY
+818 IVSYFGY
-825 SEAEAA
+825 PNNVPA

-861 ANDKVLTEEATEV
+861 ANDIVLTEDGLFE
-874 KDASCV
+874 DMNASCV

-891 YTLVSAETGSSTAT
+891 YTLDSGELSPSTAT
-905 VESGAE
+905 VASGTEIGFTDGES
-911 IVGLIKGEVYEL
+911 YML

-931 YKSASRQYTFTITG
+931 YKSASREYVFSIG
-945 STSSVSSMSAEG
+945 KTSSVSSMSAEG
-957 VKVFA
+957 VKVVA
-962 TEGGVEVVAAE
+962 AEGGVEVVAAE
-973 ATDVAVYTVAGQLVR
+973 ATDVAVYTAAGQLVR
-988 QARVAEDSTLVNVAP
+988 QARVAEGSTLVNVAP

>member
-27 TWNFAGRK
+27 TYTFTSKTWAAAEGNWNSLKEGDSKVTRGVAVTK
-35 SGTGATTSCELK
+35 AVSGASAESP
-47 VQSGSASGTWKIT
+47 SGFSKIT
-60 ASKKFSA
+60 SVNMVWSTSGKGAGTINMYISDNKVGSKTVGKSMSNQKFSVV
-67 QTGRGSTSVTLG
+67 TDPSNTSGVVKFDVT
-79 SKNDPCT
+79 CT
-86 DAKLELTN
+86 AGT
-94 SPIPEG
+94 IY
-100 AQIKKVSITAKT
+100 IK
-112 NNANGATF
+112 
-120 GLQIGG
+120 
-126 VSSET
+126 
-131 TLTFDKTKTTQE
+131 
-143 FTESKVGNVVLVI
+143 
-156 NTLNQS
+156 
-162 NVSLYSISITYEE
+162 SISITYEE
-175 VAETKC
+175 GAETKC
-181 AKPTFN
+181 AT
-187 LENGKTYTDAQTL
+187 
-200 VITSTTADAT
+200 
-210 IHYTINRGEE
+210 
-220 KTGQPAEFTENG
+220 
-232 EYTVDAWA
+232 
-240 TKDNLTES
+240 
-248 DHASIKFTIAKKCAA
+248 

-271 FLKLGNAI
+271 YLKLGNAI

-285 ADAEV
+285 VDAEV

-329 EDGVSG
+329 EDGVSE

-347 ESFDKNDGTGGNDGK
+347 ESFDKNDGTGGNDGQ
-362 WSGSIASN
+362 WNGNIATN
-370 DIQYDVTGWT
+370 DIQYDVAGWT
-380 CQNASGAN
+380 CENEKGAN
-388 KCAKFGTSSKKGT
+388 MCARFGTSGKKGT

-469 SSEARFFLDEVKV
+469 SSEDRFFLDEVKV

-495 GGDVKVGDKITF
+495 GGDVNVGDKITF

-515 LSYSTDGGQTW
+515 LSYSTDEGKNW

-531 YAAAT
+531 YTATT
-536 VGELNLWVK
+536 VGALNLWVK

-581 KTGELFGTMTVAVPM
+581 ATGELFGTMTVAVPM

-610 GKEFSSDK
+610 GKEFINKKGLS
-618 NLTAEFSKEITET
+618 TEFSTVITET
-631 GTYEIDVTANNDKEI
+631 GTYEIDAIANKDKEI
-646 IGDKKT
+646 TEDKKT
-652 AEFYSNKLTDIA
+652 AKFYSNKLTDIL

-735 VYNNTIEL
+735 VYNNTTIEL

-761 IEIAAISADNQNQF
+761 IEISAIKADNQNQF

-795 NTVDMYD
+795 NTVDMFN
-802 KKFCTVPAD
+802 KEFCTVPAD

-818 IVSYYGY
+818 IVSYYKPKK
-825 SEAEAA
+825 AEAA

-861 ANDKVLTEEATEV
+861 ANDIVLTEDGSFEGMN
-874 KDASCV
+874 ASCV

-891 YTLVSAETGSSTAT
+891 YTLDSGEPSPSTAT
-905 VESGAE
+905 VESGTE
-911 IVGLIKGEVYEL
+911 IGFTDGESYML

-931 YKSASRQYTFTITG
+931 YKSASREYMFSIG
-945 STSSVSSMSAEG
+945 KTSSVSSMSAEG

-962 TEGGVEVVAAE
+962 AEGGVEVVAEEAAE
-973 ATDVAVYTVAGQLVR
+973 VAVYTAAGQLVR
-988 QARVAEDSTLVNVAP
+988 QARVAEGSTLVNVAP

>member
-16 IGNLYAAEKTV
+16 IGNLYAAEV
-27 TWNFAGRK
+27 TD
-35 SGTGATTSCELK
+35 
-47 VQSGSASGTWKIT
+47 VIT
-60 ASKKFSA
+60 ASNLKATGTTYVLFSNVKVTSEASYSGQSA
-67 QTGRGSTSVTLG
+67 QTGNNTGIIQLNSKKKNSRNIGIVSTVSGGLIKSVSIEVDNSNANTYSVYAKKTAYSAIEDLY
-79 SKNDPCT
+79 NDP
-86 DAKLELTN
+86 KQGNLILESKSTGSLDVAGEYYYIGIRSKSN
-94 SPIPEG
+94 
-100 AQIKKVSITAKT
+100 AVKIKKIT
-112 NNANGATF
+112 
-120 GLQIGG
+120 
-126 VSSET
+126 
-131 TLTFDKTKTTQE
+131 
-143 FTESKVGNVVLVI
+143 
-156 NTLNQS
+156 
-162 NVSLYSISITYEE
+162 ITY
-175 VAETKC
+175 V
-181 AKPTFN
+181 N
-187 LENGKTYTDAQTL
+187 
-200 VITSTTADAT
+200 
-210 IHYTINRGEE
+210 
-220 KTGQPAEFTENG
+220 
-232 EYTVDAWA
+232 
-240 TKDNLTES
+240 
-248 DHASIKFTIAKKCAA
+248 
-263 PTFTPAAG
+263 
-271 FLKLGNAI
+271 
-279 TFTSAT
+279 
-285 ADAEV
+285 
-290 YYQYSYNGG
+290 
-299 EYTSFVKGTSFTP
+299 
-312 DKEGTYKIIAK
+312 
-323 ATKTGL
+323 
-329 EDGVSG
+329 
-335 EQIYEVGNLVFY
+335 
-347 ESFDKNDGTGGNDGK
+347 
-362 WSGSIASN
+362 
-370 DIQYDVTGWT
+370 
-380 CQNASGAN
+380 
-388 KCAKFGTSSKKGT
+388 SS
-401 ATTPALTDLE
+401 
-411 GDAILTFK
+411 
-419 AAPWNTEGGKMSVT
+419 
-433 ISDGTIET
+433 
-441 SEFELINNT
+441 
-450 FTEYS
+450 
-455 VKISGGATSKITFT
+455 
-469 SSEARFFLDEVKV
+469 
-482 KQVAVATPTITPN
+482 VATPTITPN
-495 GGDVKVGDKITF
+495 GGDVSVGDKITF

-515 LSYSTDGGQTW
+515 LSYSTDEGKTW

-531 YAAAT
+531 YTATT
-536 VGELNLWVK
+536 VGALNLWVK
-545 ATKGSD
+545 ATKDSD

-581 KTGELFGTMTVAVPM
+581 ATGELFGTMTVAVPM

-618 NLTAEFSKEITET
+618 GLTAEFSKEITET

-646 IGDKKT
+646 TGDKKT
-652 AEFYSNKLTDIA
+652 AKFYSNKLTDIA

-680 VVYEFTCPLSVTYA
+680 VVYEFTCPLSVTFSK
-694 NGSNL
+694 GENL

-743 TEPVLTET
+743 LNPTLTET
-751 TEGATVDPKQ
+751 TEGATIDPKQ

-775 VIIKDAVLNVKNET
+775 VIIKDAVLNVKNKT

-818 IVSYYGY
+818 IVSYFGY
-825 SEAEAA
+825 SGAVPA

-905 VESGAE
+905 VESGVE

-962 TEGGVEVVAAE
+962 AEGGVEVVAAE

-988 QARVAEDSTLVNVAP
+988 QARVAEGSTLVNVAP

>member
-27 TWNFAGRK
+27 TYTFTSKTWAAAEGNWNSLKGGDSKETRGVAVTK
-35 SGTGATTSCELK
+35 AVSGASAESP
-47 VQSGSASGTWKIT
+47 SGFSKIT
-60 ASKKFSA
+60 SVNMVWSTSGKGAGTINMYISDNKVGSKTVGKSMSNQKFSVV
-67 QTGRGSTSVTLG
+67 TDPSNTSGVVKFDVT
-79 SKNDPCT
+79 CT
-86 DAKLELTN
+86 AGT
-94 SPIPEG
+94 IY
-100 AQIKKVSITAKT
+100 IK
-112 NNANGATF
+112 
-120 GLQIGG
+120 
-126 VSSET
+126 
-131 TLTFDKTKTTQE
+131 
-143 FTESKVGNVVLVI
+143 
-156 NTLNQS
+156 
-162 NVSLYSISITYEE
+162 SISITYEE
-175 VAETKC
+175 AETKC
-181 AKPTFN
+181 AT
-187 LENGKTYTDAQTL
+187 
-200 VITSTTADAT
+200 
-210 IHYTINRGEE
+210 
-220 KTGQPAEFTENG
+220 
-232 EYTVDAWA
+232 
-240 TKDNLTES
+240 
-248 DHASIKFTIAKKCAA
+248 

-271 FLKLGNAI
+271 YLKLGNAI

-285 ADAEV
+285 VDAEV

-299 EYTSFVKGTSFTP
+299 EYNSFVKGTSFTP

-335 EQIYEVGNLVFY
+335 EQIYEVENLVFY

-370 DIQYDVTGWT
+370 DIQYDVAGWT
-380 CQNASGAN
+380 CPNASGAN

-469 SSEARFFLDEVKV
+469 SSEDRFFLDEVKV

-531 YAAAT
+531 YTATT
-536 VGELNLWVK
+536 VGALNLWVK

-818 IVSYYGY
+818 IVSYFGY
-825 SEAEAA
+825 SGAVPA

-846 LGFTAAEINEMPWLA
+846 LGFTAAEINEMSWLA
-861 ANDKVLTEEATEV
+861 ANDKVLTEDGSFE
-874 KDASCV
+874 DINASCV

-891 YTLVSAETGSSTAT
+891 YTLDSGEPSPSTAT
-905 VESGAE
+905 VESGTE
-911 IVGLIKGEVYEL
+911 IGFTDGESYML

-931 YKSASRQYTFTITG
+931 YKSASREYMFSIG
-945 STSSVSSMSAEG
+945 KTSSVSSMSAEG

-962 TEGGVEVVAAE
+962 AEGGVEVVAEEAAE
-973 ATDVAVYTVAGQLVR
+973 VAVYTVAGQLVR
-988 QARVAEDSTLVNVAP
+988 QARVAEGSTLVNVAP